1 MLSFSVVKSAGSA
14 GNYYTDKDNYYVLG
28 SMGERWAGQGA
39 EQLGLQGSVDKDV
52 FTRLLEGRLPDGA
65 DLSRMQDGSNKHR
78 PGYDLTFSAPKSVS
92 MMAMLGGDKRLIDAH
107 NQAVDFAVRQV
118 EALASTRVM
127 TDGQSETVLT
137 GNLVMALFNHDTS
150 RDQDPQLHTHVV
162 VANVTQHN
170 GEWKTLSSDKVGK
183 TGFSENVLANRIAF
197 GKIYQ
202 SELRQRVEALGY
214 ETEVVGKHGMWEM
227 PGVPV
232 EAFSSRSQAIRE
244 AVGEDASLKSRD
256 VAALDTRKSKQHV
269 DPEIRMAEWM
279 QTLKETGFDI
289 RAYRDAAD
297 QRAEIRTQAPG
308 PASQDGPD
316 VQQAVTQ
323 AIAGLS
329 ERKVQFTYTDV
340 LARTVGILPPE
351 NGVIERARAGI
362 DEAISREQLIPLDRE
377 KGLFTSGIHVLDEL
391 SVRALSRDIM
401 KQNRVTVH
409 PEKSV
414 PRTAG
419 YSDAVSVLAQDRPS
433 LAIVSGQGGAAG
445 QRERVAELVMMARE
459 QGREVQIIAADRRSQ
474 MNLKQDERL
483 SGELITGRRQLQ
495 EGMVFTPGSTVI
507 VDQGEKLSLKETLTL
522 LDGAA
527 RHNVQ
532 VLITD
537 SGQRTG
543 TGSAL
548 MAMKDAGVNT
558 YRWQGGEQRPATIIS
573 EPDRNVRYDRLAGD
587 FAASVKAGEESVAQ
601 VSGVREQAILT
612 QAIRSELKTQGV
624 LGHPEVTMTA
634 LSPVW
639 LDSRSR
645 YLRDMYR
652 PGMVMEQWNPETRSH
667 DRYVI
672 DRVTAQ
678 SHSLTLRDAQGET
691 QVVRISSLDSSWS
704 LFRPEKMPVADG
716 ERLRVTG
723 KIPGLRVSGGDRL
736 QVASVSE
743 DAMTVVVP
751 GRAEPATLP
760 VADSPFT
767 ALKLE
772 NGWVETPGHSVSD
785 SATVFASVTQMAM
798 DNATLNGLARSG
810 RDVRLYSSLD
820 ETRTAEKLARHP
832 SFTVVSEQI
841 KARAGET
848 SLETAISLQ
857 KTGLHT
863 PAQQA
868 IHLAL
873 PVLESKNLAFSMV
886 DLLTEAKSF
895 AAEGTGFT
903 ELGGEINA
911 QIKRGD
917 LLYVDVAKG
926 YGTGL
931 LVSRASYEAE
941 KSILRHILE
950 GKEAVTPL
958 MERVPGE
965 LMETL
970 TSGQRAATRMI
981 LETSDRFTVV
991 QGYAGVGKTTQ
1002 FRAVMSAVNMLPASE
1017 RPRVVGLGPTHR
1029 AVGEMR
1035 SAGVDAQTLASFLHD
1050 TQLQQRSGE
1059 TPDFSNTLFL
1069 LDESSMVGN
1078 TDMARAYALIAAG
1091 GGRAVASGDT
1101 DQLQAI
1107 APGQPF
1113 RLQQTRSAADVVI
1126 MKEIVRQTPEL
1137 REAVYSL
1144 INRDVERALSGLE
1157 SVKPSQVPRQEGAW
1171 APEHSVTEFSHSQ
1184 EAKLAEAQQKA
1195 MLKGET
1201 FPDVPMTLYEAI
1213 VRDYTGRT
1221 PEAREQTLIVTHLNE
1236 DRRVLNS
1243 MIHDAREKAGELGKE
1258 QVMVPVL
1265 NTANI
1270 RDGELRRL
1278 STWENNPDALALVD
1292 SVYHRIA
1299 GISKD
1304 DGLITLEDAEGN
1316 TRLISPREAVAEGVT
1331 LYTPDKIRV
1340 GTGDRMRFTKSDRE
1354 RGYVANS
1361 VWTVT
1366 AVSGDSVTLSDGQQT
1381 RVIRPGQERAEQ
1393 HIDLAYAITA
1403 HGAQGASETFAI
1415 ALEGTEGNRK
1425 LMAGFES
1432 AYVALSRMKQ
1442 HVQVYTD
1449 NRQGWTDAINNAV
1462 QKGTAHDV
1470 LEPKPDREVMNAQRL
1485 FSTARE
1491 LRDVAAGRAVLRQAG
1506 LAGGDSPARFI
1517 APGRKYPQPYV
1528 ALPAF
1533 DRNGKSA
1540 GIWLNPLTTD
1550 DGNGL
1555 RGFSGEGRVKG
1566 SGDAQFVALQGSRN
1580 GESLLADNMQDG
1592 VRIARDNPDSGVVVR
1607 IAGEGRP
1614 WNPGA
1619 ITGGR
1624 VWGISRITASSRG
1637 PEMANR
1643 SRQRYWHSGRLKR
1656 PSAVKRNAAQMKLSG
1671 KWQRTNL
1678 TCRTA
1683 KQSWL
1688 SGILPDRSVTG
1699 LPYLNGKP
1707 HCRRVCCVNHN
1718 GSGKRSGRLPGKI
1731 CCRSVCSRWSGIWFV
1746 TCRKRKPWAETD
1758 TGRQTLMTTDNTNT
1772 TRNDSL
1778 AARTDTWLQSF
1789 LVWSPGQR
1797 DIIKT
1802 VALVLMVLDHINLIF
1817 QLKQEWMFLA
1827 GRGAFPLFALVWGLN
1842 LSRHAHIR
1850 QPAINRLWGWGIIAQ
1865 FAYYLA
1871 GFPWYEGNILFAFAV
1886 AAQVLT
1892 WCETRSG
1899 WRTAAAILLMALW
1912 GPLSG
1917 TSYGIAGLLM
1927 LAVSYRL
1934 YRAEDRAER
1943 LALLACLLAVIP
1955 ALNLASSDAAA
1966 VAGLVMTVLT
1976 VGLVSCAG
1984 KSLPRFWPGD
1994 FFPVFY
2000 ACHLAV
2006 LGVLA
2011 L

>member
-1 MLSFSVVKSAGSA
+1 MASINTIVKRKQYLWLGIVVVGTASAIGGALYLSDVDMS
-14 GNYYTDKDNYYVLG
+14 GN
-28 SMGERWAGQGA
+28 GETVA
-39 EQLGLQGSVDKDV
+39 EQEPVPDMTGVVDTTFDDKVRQHATTEMQVTAAQMQKQYEEIRRELDVLNKQRGDDQRRIEKLGQDNAALAEQVKALGANPVTATGEPVPQMPASPPGPEGEPQPGNTPVSFPPQGSVAVPPPTAFYPGNGVTPPPQVTYQSVPVPNRIQRKV
-52 FTRLLEGRLPDGA
+52 FTRNEGKQGPSLPYIPSGSFAKAMLIEGA
-65 DLSRMQDGSNKHR
+65 DANASVTGNESTVPMQLRITGLVEMPNSKTYDATGCFVGLEAWGDVSSERAIVRTRNISCLKDGKTIDMPIKGHVSFRGKNGIKGEVVMRNGKILGWAWGAGFVDGIGQGMERASQPAVGLGATAAYGAGDVLKMGIGGGASKAAQTLSDYYIKRAEQYHPVIPIGAGNEVTVVFQDGFQLK
-78 PGYDLTFSAPKSVS
+78 T
-92 MMAMLGGDKRLIDAH
+92 
-107 NQAVDFAVRQV
+107 V
-118 EALASTRVM
+118 E
-127 TDGQSETVLT
+127 E
-137 GNLVMALFNHDTS
+137 MALERTQS
-150 RDQDPQLHTHVV
+150 RAEEDNP
-162 VANVTQHN
+162 
-170 GEWKTLSSDKVGK
+170 ES
-183 TGFSENVLANRIAF
+183 
-197 GKIYQ
+197 
-202 SELRQRVEALGY
+202 
-214 ETEVVGKHGMWEM
+214 
-227 PGVPV
+227 PVPV
-232 EAFSSRSQAIRE
+232 PPS
-244 AVGEDASLKSRD
+244 
-256 VAALDTRKSKQHV
+256 
-269 DPEIRMAEWM
+269 AESH
-279 QTLKETGFDI
+279 LNGFNT
-289 RAYRDAAD
+289 D
-297 QRAEIRTQAPG
+297 Q
-308 PASQDGPD
+308 
-316 VQQAVTQ
+316 
-323 AIAGLS
+323 
-329 ERKVQFTYTDV
+329 
-340 LARTVGILPPE
+340 
-351 NGVIERARAGI
+351 
-362 DEAISREQLIPLDRE
+362 
-377 KGLFTSGIHVLDEL
+377 
-391 SVRALSRDIM
+391 M
-401 KQNRVTVH
+401 
-409 PEKSV
+409 
-414 PRTAG
+414 
-419 YSDAVSVLAQDRPS
+419 
-433 LAIVSGQGGAAG
+433 
-445 QRERVAELVMMARE
+445 
-459 QGREVQIIAADRRSQ
+459 
-474 MNLKQDERL
+474 
-483 SGELITGRRQLQ
+483 
-495 EGMVFTPGSTVI
+495 
-507 VDQGEKLSLKETLTL
+507 
-522 LDGAA
+522 
-527 RHNVQ
+527 
-532 VLITD
+532 
-537 SGQRTG
+537 
-543 TGSAL
+543 
-548 MAMKDAGVNT
+548 
-558 YRWQGGEQRPATIIS
+558 
-573 EPDRNVRYDRLAGD
+573 
-587 FAASVKAGEESVAQ
+587 
-601 VSGVREQAILT
+601 
-612 QAIRSELKTQGV
+612 
-624 LGHPEVTMTA
+624 
-634 LSPVW
+634 
-639 LDSRSR
+639 
-645 YLRDMYR
+645 
-652 PGMVMEQWNPETRSH
+652 
-667 DRYVI
+667 
-672 DRVTAQ
+672 TAQ
-678 SHSLTLRDAQGET
+678 SNSLTLRDAQDET

-751 GRAEPATLP
+751 GRAEPASLP
-760 VADSPFT
+760 VSDSPFM

-785 SATVFASVTQMAM
+785 SAKVFASVTQMAM

-848 SLETAISLQ
+848 LLETAISLQ

-873 PVLESKNLAFSMV
+873 PVVESKNLAFSMV

-895 AAEGTGFT
+895 AAEGTSFT

-965 LMETL
+965 LMEKL

-1002 FRAVMSAVNMLPASE
+1002 FRAVMSAVNMLPESE

-1050 TQLQQRSGE
+1050 TQLLQRSGE
-1059 TPDFSNTLFL
+1059 TPNFSNTLFL

-1195 MLKGET
+1195 MLKGEA
-1201 FPDVPMTLYEAI
+1201 FPDIPMTLYEAI

-1331 LYTPDKIRV
+1331 LYTPDTIRV

-1366 AVSGDSVTLSDGQQT
+1366 AVSGDSVTLSDGQQI

-1470 LEPKPDREVMNAQRL
+1470 LEPKSDREVMNAERL

-1491 LRDVAAGRAVLRQAG
+1491 LRDVVAGRAVLRQAG

-1614 WNPGA
+1614 WNPRT

-1624 VWGISRITASSRG
+1624 VWGDIPDNSVQPGAGNGEPVTAEVLAQRQA
-1637 PEMANR
+1637 EEAIRRETERRADEIVRKMAEN
-1643 SRQRYWHSGRLKR
+1643 K
-1656 PSAVKRNAAQMKLSG
+1656 PD
-1671 KWQRTNL
+1671 
-1678 TCRTA
+1678 
-1683 KQSWL
+1683 
-1688 SGILPDRSVTG
+1688 LPD
-1699 LPYLNGKP
+1699 GKTEQA
-1707 HCRRVCCVNHN
+1707 V
-1718 GSGKRSGRLPGKI
+1718 
-1731 CCRSVCSRWSGIWFV
+1731 
-1746 TCRKRKPWAETD
+1746 
-1758 TGRQTLMTTDNTNT
+1758 
-1772 TRNDSL
+1772 
-1778 AARTDTWLQSF
+1778 
-1789 LVWSPGQR
+1789 R
-1797 DIIKT
+1797 D
-1802 VALVLMVLDHINLIF
+1802 
-1817 QLKQEWMFLA
+1817 
-1827 GRGAFPLFALVWGLN
+1827 
-1842 LSRHAHIR
+1842 
-1850 QPAINRLWGWGIIAQ
+1850 
-1865 FAYYLA
+1865 
-1871 GFPWYEGNILFAFAV
+1871 
-1886 AAQVLT
+1886 
-1892 WCETRSG
+1892 
-1899 WRTAAAILLMALW
+1899 
-1912 GPLSG
+1912 
-1917 TSYGIAGLLM
+1917 IAGLERDRSAISEREAALPESV
-1927 LAVSYRL
+1927 LREPQRVREAVREVARENL
-1934 YRAEDRAER
+1934 LQER
-1943 LALLACLLAVIP
+1943 LQQMERDMVRDLQKEKTL
-1955 ALNLASSDAAA
+1955 
-1966 VAGLVMTVLT
+1966 G
-1976 VGLVSCAG
+1976 
-1984 KSLPRFWPGD
+1984 GD
-1994 FFPVFY
+1994 
-2000 ACHLAV
+2000 
-2006 LGVLA
+2006 
-2011 L
+2011 

>member
-1 MLSFSVVKSAGSA
+1 MMSIAQVRSAGSA
-14 GNYYTDKDNYYVLG
+14 AGYYSDRDNYYVLG
-28 SMGERWAGQGA
+28 SMEERWAGKGA
-39 EQLGLQGSVDKDV
+39 EQLGLQGAVDKDV
-52 FTRLLEGRLPDGA
+52 FTRVLEGRLPDGA
-65 DLSRMQDGSNKHR
+65 DLSRQQDGSNKHR

-92 MMAMLGGDKRLIDAH
+92 LMAMLAGDKRLTEAH
-107 NQAVDFAVRQV
+107 NQAVDIAVRQV

-150 RDQDPQLHTHVV
+150 RDQEPQLHTHAV
-162 VANVTQHN
+162 VANVTQHD

-183 TGFSENVLANRIAF
+183 TGFIENVYANQIAF
-197 GKIYQ
+197 GKIYRAVLK
-202 SELRQRVEALGY
+202 EKVEALGY

-269 DPEIRMAEWM
+269 DPEVKMAEWM
-279 QTLKETGFDI
+279 QTLKDTGFDI
-289 RAYRDAAD
+289 SAYREAAD
-297 QRAEIRTQAPG
+297 RRAEIQAAQPV
-308 PASQDGPD
+308 PSQEQPD
-316 VQQAVTQ
+316 IQQAVTQ

-329 ERKVQFTYTDV
+329 DRKVQFTYTDV
-340 LARTVGILPPE
+340 LARTVGMLPPE
-351 NGVIERARAGI
+351 AGVIEKARAGI

-391 SVRALSRDIM
+391 SVRALSSDIM

-414 PRTAG
+414 PRTG
-419 YSDAVSVLAQDRPS
+419 SYSDAVSVLAQDRPS
-433 LAIVSGQGGAAG
+433 LAIISGQGGAAG
-445 QRERVAELVMMARE
+445 QRERVAELTMMARE

-474 MNLKQDERL
+474 TNLKQDERL

-495 EGMVFTPGSTVI
+495 EGMSFSPGSTVI

-548 MAMKDAGVNT
+548 MAMKEAGVNS
-558 YRWQGGEQRPATIIS
+558 YRWQGGQQTPATVIS
-573 EPDRNVRYDRLAGD
+573 EPDRNVRYARLAGD
-587 FAASVKAGEESVAQ
+587 FVTAVKAGEESVAQ
-601 VSGVREQAILT
+601 VSGVREQAIL
-612 QAIRSELKTQGV
+612 AGMIRSELKTQGI
-624 LGHPEVTMTA
+624 LGQQDTMMTA

-639 LDSRSR
+639 LDSRNR

-652 PGMVMEQWNPETRSH
+652 EGMVMEQWNPEKRSH

-678 SHSLTLRDAQGET
+678 SHSLTLRDAQGGT
-691 QVVRISSLDSSWS
+691 QMVRISALDSSWS

-716 ERLRVTG
+716 ERLMVTG

-736 QVASVSE
+736 QVSAVN
-743 DAMTVVVP
+743 DDMMTVIVP
-751 GRAEPATLP
+751 GRAEPASLP
-760 VADSPFT
+760 VGDSPFT

-785 SATVFASVTQMAM
+785 SAKVFASVTQMAM

-820 ETRTAEKLARHP
+820 ETRTAEKLSRHP

-841 KARAGET
+841 KARAGEA
-848 SLETAISLQ
+848 SLETAISRQ
-857 KTGLHT
+857 KAGLHT

-873 PVLESKNLAFSMV
+873 PVVESKNLAFSQV

-895 AAEGTGFT
+895 AAEGTGFAD
-903 ELGGEINA
+903 LGREIDA

-926 YGTGL
+926 YGTDL
-931 LVSRASYEAE
+931 LISRASYDAE
-941 KSILRHILE
+941 KSILHHILE

-981 LETSDRFTVV
+981 LETKDRFTVV

-1002 FRAVMSAVNMLPASE
+1002 FRAVMSAVNLLPESE

-1035 SAGVDAQTLASFLHD
+1035 SAGVEAQTLASFLHD

-1113 RLQQTRSAADVVI
+1113 RLQQTRSAADVAI

-1137 REAVYSL
+1137 RDAVYSL
-1144 INRDVERALSGLE
+1144 INRDVNKALSGLE
-1157 SVKPSQVPRQEGAW
+1157 NVKPVQVPRLKGAW
-1171 APEHSVTEFSHSQ
+1171 APENSVTEFSRLQERELAKAAQ
-1184 EAKLAEAQQKA
+1184 EAEKMGEA
-1195 MLKGET
+1195 
-1201 FPDVPMTLYEAI
+1201 FPDVPVTLYEAI

-1221 PEAREQTLIVTHLNE
+1221 PDAREQTLIVTHLNA

-1243 MIHDAREKAGELGKE
+1243 MIHDVREKAGELGE
-1258 QVMVPVL
+1258 QQADIPVL
-1265 NTANI
+1265 TTANI

-1278 STWENNPDALALVD
+1278 STWEAHPGALALVD
-1292 SVYHRIA
+1292 NVYHRIA
-1299 GISKD
+1299 GISKE
-1304 DGLITLEDAEGN
+1304 DGLITLQDADGN
-1316 TRLISPREAVAEGVT
+1316 TRLISSREAAAEGVT
-1331 LYTPDKIRV
+1331 LYNPETIRV
-1340 GTGDRMRFTKSDRE
+1340 GAGDRMRFTKSDRE

-1366 AVSGDSVTLSDGQQT
+1366 AVSGDSVTLSDGKQT
-1381 RVIRPGQERAEQ
+1381 RVVRPGQDRAEQ

-1415 ALEGTEGNRK
+1415 ALEGTEGGRK
-1425 LMAGFES
+1425 QMAGFES

-1449 NRQGWTDAINNAV
+1449 DRQGWVKAINSAE

-1470 LEPKPDREVMNAQRL
+1470 LEPKSEREMMNAERL

-1491 LRDVAAGRAVLRQAG
+1491 LRDVAAGRAVLRNAG
-1506 LAGGDSPARFI
+1506 LAQGDSRARFI

-1550 DGNGL
+1550 DGAGL
-1555 RGFSGEGRVKG
+1555 RGFTGEGRVKG
-1566 SGDAQFVALQGSRN
+1566 SEEAQFVALQGSRN
-1580 GESLLADNMQDG
+1580 GESLLADSMQDG

-1607 IAGEGRP
+1607 IAGDGRP

-1624 VWGISRITASSRG
+1624 VWGDIPDSSVQPGAGNGEPVTAEILAQRQA
-1637 PEMANR
+1637 EEAVRRETEQRAAEIVRKMAED
-1643 SRQRYWHSGRLKR
+1643 K
-1656 PSAVKRNAAQMKLSG
+1656 
-1671 KWQRTNL
+1671 
-1678 TCRTA
+1678 
-1683 KQSWL
+1683 
-1688 SGILPDRSVTG
+1688 PD
-1699 LPYLNGKP
+1699 
-1707 HCRRVCCVNHN
+1707 
-1718 GSGKRSGRLPGKI
+1718 LPGEK
-1731 CCRSVCSRWSGIWFV
+1731 
-1746 TCRKRKPWAETD
+1746 TA
-1758 TGRQTLMTTDNTNT
+1758 QTV
-1772 TRNDSL
+1772 R
-1778 AARTDTWLQSF
+1778 
-1789 LVWSPGQR
+1789 
-1797 DIIKT
+1797 
-1802 VALVLMVLDHINLIF
+1802 
-1817 QLKQEWMFLA
+1817 E
-1827 GRGAFPLFALVWGLN
+1827 
-1842 LSRHAHIR
+1842 
-1850 QPAINRLWGWGIIAQ
+1850 
-1865 FAYYLA
+1865 
-1871 GFPWYEGNILFAFAV
+1871 
-1886 AAQVLT
+1886 
-1892 WCETRSG
+1892 
-1899 WRTAAAILLMALW
+1899 
-1912 GPLSG
+1912 
-1917 TSYGIAGLLM
+1917 IAGQEQDRTLLPEREAP
-1927 LAVSYRL
+1927 LPESVLREPVRERETIREVARENRVR
-1934 YRAEDRAER
+1934 ER
-1943 LALLACLLAVIP
+1943 LQQMEQEMVRDLQKER
-1955 ALNLASSDAAA
+1955 
-1966 VAGLVMTVLT
+1966 T
-1976 VGLVSCAG
+1976 
-1984 KSLPRFWPGD
+1984 PGGD
-1994 FFPVFY
+1994 
-2000 ACHLAV
+2000 
-2006 LGVLA
+2006 
-2011 L
+2011 

>member
-232 EAFSSRSQAIRE
+232 EAFSGRSQAIRE

-269 DPEIRMAEWM
+269 DPEVRMAEWM

-483 SGELITGRRQLQ
+483 SGELITGRRQLL
-495 EGMVFTPGSTVI
+495 EGMAFPPGSTVI

-573 EPDRNVRYDRLAGD
+573 EPDRNVRYARLAGD

-612 QAIRSELKTQGV
+612 EAIRSELKTQGV

-820 ETRTAEKLARHP
+820 EPRTAEKLARHP
-832 SFTVVSEQI
+832 SFTVVSDQI

-848 SLETAISLQ
+848 LLETAISLQ
-857 KTGLHT
+857 KAGLHT

-1195 MLKGET
+1195 MLKGEA
-1201 FPDVPMTLYEAI
+1201 FPDIPMTLYEAI

-1331 LYTPDKIRV
+1331 LY
-1340 GTGDRMRFTKSDRE
+1340 
-1354 RGYVANS
+1354 
-1361 VWTVT
+1361 
-1366 AVSGDSVTLSDGQQT
+1366 
-1381 RVIRPGQERAEQ
+1381 
-1393 HIDLAYAITA
+1393 
-1403 HGAQGASETFAI
+1403 
-1415 ALEGTEGNRK
+1415 
-1425 LMAGFES
+1425 
-1432 AYVALSRMKQ
+1432 
-1442 HVQVYTD
+1442 
-1449 NRQGWTDAINNAV
+1449 
-1462 QKGTAHDV
+1462 
-1470 LEPKPDREVMNAQRL
+1470 
-1485 FSTARE
+1485 
-1491 LRDVAAGRAVLRQAG
+1491 
-1506 LAGGDSPARFI
+1506 
-1517 APGRKYPQPYV
+1517 
-1528 ALPAF
+1528 
-1533 DRNGKSA
+1533 
-1540 GIWLNPLTTD
+1540 
-1550 DGNGL
+1550 
-1555 RGFSGEGRVKG
+1555 
-1566 SGDAQFVALQGSRN
+1566 
-1580 GESLLADNMQDG
+1580 
-1592 VRIARDNPDSGVVVR
+1592 
-1607 IAGEGRP
+1607 
-1614 WNPGA
+1614 
-1619 ITGGR
+1619 
-1624 VWGISRITASSRG
+1624 
-1637 PEMANR
+1637 
-1643 SRQRYWHSGRLKR
+1643 
-1656 PSAVKRNAAQMKLSG
+1656 KRNVAQMKLSV

-1688 SGILPDRSVTG
+1688 SGILPGRNVTG
-1699 LPYLNGKP
+1699 LPVLNGKP

-1718 GSGKRSGRLPGKI
+1718 GNGKRSGRLPGKI

-1927 LAVSYRL
+1927 LAVSHRL

-1943 LALLACLLAVIP
+1943 LALVACLLAVIP
-1955 ALNLASSDAAA
+1955 ALNLATSDAAA

>member
-1 MLSFSVVKSAGSA
+1 MMSIAQVRSAGSA

-28 SMGERWAGQGA
+28 SMGERWAGRGA

-52 FTRLLEGRLPDGA
+52 FTRLLEGKLPDGA

-92 MMAMLGGDKRLIDAH
+92 VMAMLGGDKRLIDAH

-150 RDQDPQLHTHVV
+150 RDQEPQLHTHAV

-183 TGFSENVLANRIAF
+183 TGFIENVYANQIAF
-197 GKIYQ
+197 GRLYREKLKEQ
-202 SELRQRVEALGY
+202 VEALGY

-232 EAFSSRSQAIRE
+232 EAFSGRSQAIRE

-269 DPEIRMAEWM
+269 DPEVRMAEWM

-297 QRAEIRTQAPG
+297 QRAETRTQTPG

-495 EGMVFTPGSTVI
+495 EGMAFTPGNTVI

-573 EPDRNVRYDRLAGD
+573 EPDRNVRYARLAGD

-624 LGHPEVTMTA
+624 LGRPEVTMTA

-678 SHSLTLRDAQGET
+678 SNSLTLRDAQGET

-751 GRAEPATLP
+751 GRAEPASLP
-760 VADSPFT
+760 VSDSPFM

-785 SATVFASVTQMAM
+785 SAKVFASVTQMAM
-798 DNATLNGLARSG
+798 DNATLNGLARS
-810 RDVRLYSSLD
+810 
-820 ETRTAEKLARHP
+820 
-832 SFTVVSEQI
+832 
-841 KARAGET
+841 
-848 SLETAISLQ
+848 
-857 KTGLHT
+857 
-863 PAQQA
+863 
-868 IHLAL
+868 
-873 PVLESKNLAFSMV
+873 
-886 DLLTEAKSF
+886 
-895 AAEGTGFT
+895 
-903 ELGGEINA
+903 
-911 QIKRGD
+911 
-917 LLYVDVAKG
+917 
-926 YGTGL
+926 
-931 LVSRASYEAE
+931 
-941 KSILRHILE
+941 
-950 GKEAVTPL
+950 
-958 MERVPGE
+958 
-965 LMETL
+965 
-970 TSGQRAATRMI
+970 
-981 LETSDRFTVV
+981 
-991 QGYAGVGKTTQ
+991 
-1002 FRAVMSAVNMLPASE
+1002 
-1017 RPRVVGLGPTHR
+1017 
-1029 AVGEMR
+1029 
-1035 SAGVDAQTLASFLHD
+1035 
-1050 TQLQQRSGE
+1050 
-1059 TPDFSNTLFL
+1059 
-1069 LDESSMVGN
+1069 
-1078 TDMARAYALIAAG
+1078 
-1091 GGRAVASGDT
+1091 GRAVASGDT

-1113 RLQQTRSAADVVI
+1113 RLQQTRSAADVAI

-1171 APEHSVTEFSHSQ
+1171 VPEHSVTEFSHSQ
-1184 EAKLAEAQQKA
+1184 EAKLAEAQQKE
-1195 MLKGET
+1195 MLKGEA
-1201 FPDVPMTLYEAI
+1201 FPDIPMTLYEAI

-1278 STWENNPDALALVD
+1278 STWETHRDALALVD
-1292 SVYHRIA
+1292 NVYHRIA

-1304 DGLITLEDAEGN
+1304 DGLITLQDAEGN

-1331 LYTPDKIRV
+1331 LYTPDTIRV

-1425 LMAGFES
+1425 QMAGFES

-1470 LEPKPDREVMNAQRL
+1470 LEPKSDREVMNAERL

-1491 LRDVAAGRAVLRQAG
+1491 LRDVVAGRAVLRQAG

-1614 WNPGA
+1614 WNPRT

-1624 VWGISRITASSRG
+1624 VWGDIPDNSVQPGAGNGEPVTAEVLAQRQA
-1637 PEMANR
+1637 EEAIRRETERRADEIVRKMAEN
-1643 SRQRYWHSGRLKR
+1643 K
-1656 PSAVKRNAAQMKLSG
+1656 PD
-1671 KWQRTNL
+1671 
-1678 TCRTA
+1678 
-1683 KQSWL
+1683 
-1688 SGILPDRSVTG
+1688 LPD
-1699 LPYLNGKP
+1699 GKTEQA
-1707 HCRRVCCVNHN
+1707 V
-1718 GSGKRSGRLPGKI
+1718 
-1731 CCRSVCSRWSGIWFV
+1731 
-1746 TCRKRKPWAETD
+1746 
-1758 TGRQTLMTTDNTNT
+1758 
-1772 TRNDSL
+1772 
-1778 AARTDTWLQSF
+1778 
-1789 LVWSPGQR
+1789 R
-1797 DIIKT
+1797 D
-1802 VALVLMVLDHINLIF
+1802 
-1817 QLKQEWMFLA
+1817 
-1827 GRGAFPLFALVWGLN
+1827 
-1842 LSRHAHIR
+1842 
-1850 QPAINRLWGWGIIAQ
+1850 
-1865 FAYYLA
+1865 
-1871 GFPWYEGNILFAFAV
+1871 
-1886 AAQVLT
+1886 
-1892 WCETRSG
+1892 
-1899 WRTAAAILLMALW
+1899 
-1912 GPLSG
+1912 
-1917 TSYGIAGLLM
+1917 IAGLERDRSAISEREAALPESV
-1927 LAVSYRL
+1927 LREPQRVREAVREVARENL
-1934 YRAEDRAER
+1934 LQER
-1943 LALLACLLAVIP
+1943 LQQMERDMVRDLQKEKTL
-1955 ALNLASSDAAA
+1955 
-1966 VAGLVMTVLT
+1966 G
-1976 VGLVSCAG
+1976 
-1984 KSLPRFWPGD
+1984 GD
-1994 FFPVFY
+1994 
-2000 ACHLAV
+2000 
-2006 LGVLA
+2006 
-2011 L
+2011 

>member
-1 MLSFSVVKSAGSA
+1 MMSIAQVRSAGSA

-28 SMGERWAGQGA
+28 SMGERWAGRGA

-65 DLSRMQDGSNKHR
+65 DLSRMQDGSNRHR

-150 RDQDPQLHTHVV
+150 RDQEPQLHTHAV

-183 TGFSENVLANRIAF
+183 TGFIENVYANQIAF
-197 GKIYQ
+197 GRLYREKLKEQ
-202 SELRQRVEALGY
+202 VEALGY

-232 EAFSSRSQAIRE
+232 EAFSGRSQTIRE

-269 DPEIRMAEWM
+269 DPEIKMVEWM

-297 QRAEIRTQAPG
+297 QRADLRTLTPG

-474 MNLKQDERL
+474 MNMKQDERL
-483 SGELITGRRQLQ
+483 SGELITGRRQLL
-495 EGMVFTPGSTVI
+495 EGMTFTPGSTVI

-532 VLITD
+532 VLIID

-573 EPDRNVRYDRLAGD
+573 EPDRNVRYARLAGD
-587 FAASVKAGEESVAQ
+587 FAVSVKAGEESVAQ
-601 VSGVREQAILT
+601 VSGVREQAMLT
-612 QAIRSELKTQGV
+612 QTIRSELKTQGV

-736 QVASVSE
+736 QVSSVSE

-760 VADSPFT
+760 VSDSPFT

-841 KARAGET
+841 KTRAGET
-848 SLETAISLQ
+848 SLETAISHQ
-857 KTGLHT
+857 KSALHT

-873 PVLESKNLAFSMV
+873 PVVESKKLAFSMV

-950 GKEAVTPL
+950 GKEAVMPL

-965 LMETL
+965 LMEKL

-1002 FRAVMSAVNMLPASE
+1002 FRAVMSAVNMLPESE

-1059 TPDFSNTLFL
+1059 TP
-1069 LDESSMVGN
+1069 
-1078 TDMARAYALIAAG
+1078 
-1091 GGRAVASGDT
+1091 
-1101 DQLQAI
+1101 
-1107 APGQPF
+1107 
-1113 RLQQTRSAADVVI
+1113 
-1126 MKEIVRQTPEL
+1126 
-1137 REAVYSL
+1137 
-1144 INRDVERALSGLE
+1144 
-1157 SVKPSQVPRQEGAW
+1157 
-1171 APEHSVTEFSHSQ
+1171 
-1184 EAKLAEAQQKA
+1184 
-1195 MLKGET
+1195 
-1201 FPDVPMTLYEAI
+1201 
-1213 VRDYTGRT
+1213 
-1221 PEAREQTLIVTHLNE
+1221 
-1236 DRRVLNS
+1236 
-1243 MIHDAREKAGELGKE
+1243 ELGKE

-1278 STWENNPDALALVD
+1278 STWETHRDALVLVD
-1292 SVYHRIA
+1292 NVYHRIA

-1304 DGLITLEDAEGN
+1304 DGLITLQDAEGN

-1331 LYTPDKIRV
+1331 LYTPDTIRV

-1381 RVIRPGQERAEQ
+1381 REIRPGQEQAEQ

-1470 LEPKPDREVMNAQRL
+1470 FEPKPDREVMNAERL

-1624 VWGISRITASSRG
+1624 VWG
-1637 PEMANR
+1637 
-1643 SRQRYWHSGRLKR
+1643 Y
-1656 PSAVKRNAAQMKLSG
+1656 
-1671 KWQRTNL
+1671 
-1678 TCRTA
+1678 
-1683 KQSWL
+1683 
-1688 SGILPDRSVTG
+1688 
-1699 LPYLNGKP
+1699 
-1707 HCRRVCCVNHN
+1707 
-1718 GSGKRSGRLPGKI
+1718 
-1731 CCRSVCSRWSGIWFV
+1731 
-1746 TCRKRKPWAETD
+1746 
-1758 TGRQTLMTTDNTNT
+1758 
-1772 TRNDSL
+1772 
-1778 AARTDTWLQSF
+1778 
-1789 LVWSPGQR
+1789 PGQQCPAGSR
-1797 DIIKT
+1797 KWRT
-1802 VALVLMVLDHINLIF
+1802 GH
-1817 QLKQEWMFLA
+1817 
-1827 GRGAFPLFALVWGLN
+1827 GRGAG
-1842 LSRHAHIR
+1842 
-1850 QPAINRLWGWGIIAQ
+1850 
-1865 FAYYLA
+1865 
-1871 GFPWYEGNILFAFAV
+1871 
-1886 AAQVLT
+1886 
-1892 WCETRSG
+1892 
-1899 WRTAAAILLMALW
+1899 TAA
-1912 GPLSG
+1912 G
-1917 TSYGIAGLLM
+1917 
-1927 LAVSYRL
+1927 
-1934 YRAEDRAER
+1934 
-1943 LALLACLLAVIP
+1943 
-1955 ALNLASSDAAA
+1955 
-1966 VAGLVMTVLT
+1966 
-1976 VGLVSCAG
+1976 
-1984 KSLPRFWPGD
+1984 
-1994 FFPVFY
+1994 
-2000 ACHLAV
+2000 
-2006 LGVLA
+2006 
-2011 L
+2011 

>member
-1 MLSFSVVKSAGSA
+1 MMSIAQVRSAGSA

-28 SMGERWAGQGA
+28 SMGERWAGKGA

-150 RDQDPQLHTHVV
+150 RDQEPQLHTHAV

-183 TGFSENVLANRIAF
+183 TGFIENVYANQIAF
-197 GKIYQ
+197 GRLYREKLKEQ
-202 SELRQRVEALGY
+202 VEALGY

-232 EAFSSRSQAIRE
+232 EAFSGRSQAIRE

-297 QRAEIRTQAPG
+297 QRTEIRTQAPG

-483 SGELITGRRQLQ
+483 SGELITGRRQLL
-495 EGMVFTPGSTVI
+495 EGMAFTPGSTVI

-573 EPDRNVRYDRLAGD
+573 EPDRNVRYARLAGD

-601 VSGVREQAILT
+601 VSGVR
-612 QAIRSELKTQGV
+612 
-624 LGHPEVTMTA
+624 
-634 LSPVW
+634 
-639 LDSRSR
+639 
-645 YLRDMYR
+645 
-652 PGMVMEQWNPETRSH
+652 
-667 DRYVI
+667 
-672 DRVTAQ
+672 
-678 SHSLTLRDAQGET
+678 
-691 QVVRISSLDSSWS
+691 
-704 LFRPEKMPVADG
+704 
-716 ERLRVTG
+716 
-723 KIPGLRVSGGDRL
+723 
-736 QVASVSE
+736 
-743 DAMTVVVP
+743 
-751 GRAEPATLP
+751 
-760 VADSPFT
+760 
-767 ALKLE
+767 
-772 NGWVETPGHSVSD
+772 
-785 SATVFASVTQMAM
+785 
-798 DNATLNGLARSG
+798 
-810 RDVRLYSSLD
+810 
-820 ETRTAEKLARHP
+820 
-832 SFTVVSEQI
+832 
-841 KARAGET
+841 
-848 SLETAISLQ
+848 
-857 KTGLHT
+857 
-863 PAQQA
+863 
-868 IHLAL
+868 
-873 PVLESKNLAFSMV
+873 
-886 DLLTEAKSF
+886 
-895 AAEGTGFT
+895 
-903 ELGGEINA
+903 
-911 QIKRGD
+911 
-917 LLYVDVAKG
+917 
-926 YGTGL
+926 
-931 LVSRASYEAE
+931 
-941 KSILRHILE
+941 
-950 GKEAVTPL
+950 
-958 MERVPGE
+958 
-965 LMETL
+965 
-970 TSGQRAATRMI
+970 
-981 LETSDRFTVV
+981 
-991 QGYAGVGKTTQ
+991 
-1002 FRAVMSAVNMLPASE
+1002 
-1017 RPRVVGLGPTHR
+1017 
-1029 AVGEMR
+1029 
-1035 SAGVDAQTLASFLHD
+1035 
-1050 TQLQQRSGE
+1050 
-1059 TPDFSNTLFL
+1059 
-1069 LDESSMVGN
+1069 
-1078 TDMARAYALIAAG
+1078 
-1091 GGRAVASGDT
+1091 
-1101 DQLQAI
+1101 
-1107 APGQPF
+1107 
-1113 RLQQTRSAADVVI
+1113 
-1126 MKEIVRQTPEL
+1126 
-1137 REAVYSL
+1137 
-1144 INRDVERALSGLE
+1144 
-1157 SVKPSQVPRQEGAW
+1157 
-1171 APEHSVTEFSHSQ
+1171 
-1184 EAKLAEAQQKA
+1184 
-1195 MLKGET
+1195 
-1201 FPDVPMTLYEAI
+1201 
-1213 VRDYTGRT
+1213 
-1221 PEAREQTLIVTHLNE
+1221 
-1236 DRRVLNS
+1236 
-1243 MIHDAREKAGELGKE
+1243 ELGKE

-1278 STWENNPDALALVD
+1278 STWEKNPDALALVD
-1292 SVYHRIA
+1292 NVYHRIA

-1304 DGLITLEDAEGN
+1304 DGLITLQDAEGN

-1624 VWGISRITASSRG
+1624 VWGDIPDNSVQPGAGNGEPVTAEVLAQRQA
-1637 PEMANR
+1637 EEAIRRETERRADEIVRKMAEN
-1643 SRQRYWHSGRLKR
+1643 K
-1656 PSAVKRNAAQMKLSG
+1656 PD
-1671 KWQRTNL
+1671 
-1678 TCRTA
+1678 
-1683 KQSWL
+1683 
-1688 SGILPDRSVTG
+1688 LPD
-1699 LPYLNGKP
+1699 GK
-1707 HCRRVCCVNHN
+1707 
-1718 GSGKRSGRLPGKI
+1718 
-1731 CCRSVCSRWSGIWFV
+1731 
-1746 TCRKRKPWAETD
+1746 TE
-1758 TGRQTLMTTDNTNT
+1758 
-1772 TRNDSL
+1772 L
-1778 AARTDTWLQSF
+1778 A
-1789 LVWSPGQR
+1789 VR
-1797 DIIKT
+1797 DIAGQERDRSAISERET
-1802 VALVLMVLDHINLIF
+1802 ALPESVLRESQREREAVREVARENLL
-1817 QLKQEWMFLA
+1817 Q
-1827 GRGAFPLFALVWGLN
+1827 
-1842 LSRHAHIR
+1842 
-1850 QPAINRLWGWGIIAQ
+1850 
-1865 FAYYLA
+1865 
-1871 GFPWYEGNILFAFAV
+1871 
-1886 AAQVLT
+1886 
-1892 WCETRSG
+1892 
-1899 WRTAAAILLMALW
+1899 
-1912 GPLSG
+1912 
-1917 TSYGIAGLLM
+1917 
-1927 LAVSYRL
+1927 
-1934 YRAEDRAER
+1934 ER
-1943 LALLACLLAVIP
+1943 LQQMERDMVRDLQKEKTL
-1955 ALNLASSDAAA
+1955 
-1966 VAGLVMTVLT
+1966 G
-1976 VGLVSCAG
+1976 
-1984 KSLPRFWPGD
+1984 GD
-1994 FFPVFY
+1994 
-2000 ACHLAV
+2000 
-2006 LGVLA
+2006 
-2011 L
+2011 

>member
-1 MLSFSVVKSAGSA
+1 
-14 GNYYTDKDNYYVLG
+14 
-28 SMGERWAGQGA
+28 
-39 EQLGLQGSVDKDV
+39 
-52 FTRLLEGRLPDGA
+52 
-65 DLSRMQDGSNKHR
+65 MQDGSNKHR

-232 EAFSSRSQAIRE
+232 EAFSGRSQAIRE

-269 DPEIRMAEWM
+269 DPEVRMAEWM

-483 SGELITGRRQLQ
+483 SGELITGRRQLL
-495 EGMVFTPGSTVI
+495 EGMAFPPGSTVI

-573 EPDRNVRYDRLAGD
+573 EPDRNVRYARLAGD

-612 QAIRSELKTQGV
+612 EAIRSELKTQGV

-820 ETRTAEKLARHP
+820 EPRTAEKLAR
-832 SFTVVSEQI
+832 
-841 KARAGET
+841 
-848 SLETAISLQ
+848 
-857 KTGLHT
+857 
-863 PAQQA
+863 
-868 IHLAL
+868 
-873 PVLESKNLAFSMV
+873 
-886 DLLTEAKSF
+886 
-895 AAEGTGFT
+895 
-903 ELGGEINA
+903 
-911 QIKRGD
+911 
-917 LLYVDVAKG
+917 
-926 YGTGL
+926 
-931 LVSRASYEAE
+931 
-941 KSILRHILE
+941 
-950 GKEAVTPL
+950 
-958 MERVPGE
+958 
-965 LMETL
+965 
-970 TSGQRAATRMI
+970 
-981 LETSDRFTVV
+981 
-991 QGYAGVGKTTQ
+991 
-1002 FRAVMSAVNMLPASE
+1002 
-1017 RPRVVGLGPTHR
+1017 
-1029 AVGEMR
+1029 
-1035 SAGVDAQTLASFLHD
+1035 
-1050 TQLQQRSGE
+1050 QRSGE

-1195 MLKGET
+1195 MLKGEA
-1201 FPDVPMTLYEAI
+1201 FPDIPMTLYEAI

-1304 DGLITLEDAEGN
+1304 DGLISEPAH
-1316 TRLISPREAVAEGVT
+1316 
-1331 LYTPDKIRV
+1331 
-1340 GTGDRMRFTKSDRE
+1340 TG
-1354 RGYVANS
+1354 
-1361 VWTVT
+1361 
-1366 AVSGDSVTLSDGQQT
+1366 
-1381 RVIRPGQERAEQ
+1381 
-1393 HIDLAYAITA
+1393 
-1403 HGAQGASETFAI
+1403 
-1415 ALEGTEGNRK
+1415 
-1425 LMAGFES
+1425 
-1432 AYVALSRMKQ
+1432 
-1442 HVQVYTD
+1442 
-1449 NRQGWTDAINNAV
+1449 
-1462 QKGTAHDV
+1462 
-1470 LEPKPDREVMNAQRL
+1470 
-1485 FSTARE
+1485 
-1491 LRDVAAGRAVLRQAG
+1491 
-1506 LAGGDSPARFI
+1506 
-1517 APGRKYPQPYV
+1517 
-1528 ALPAF
+1528 
-1533 DRNGKSA
+1533 
-1540 GIWLNPLTTD
+1540 
-1550 DGNGL
+1550 
-1555 RGFSGEGRVKG
+1555 
-1566 SGDAQFVALQGSRN
+1566 
-1580 GESLLADNMQDG
+1580 
-1592 VRIARDNPDSGVVVR
+1592 
-1607 IAGEGRP
+1607 
-1614 WNPGA
+1614 
-1619 ITGGR
+1619 
-1624 VWGISRITASSRG
+1624 
-1637 PEMANR
+1637 
-1643 SRQRYWHSGRLKR
+1643 
-1656 PSAVKRNAAQMKLSG
+1656 
-1671 KWQRTNL
+1671 
-1678 TCRTA
+1678 
-1683 KQSWL
+1683 
-1688 SGILPDRSVTG
+1688 
-1699 LPYLNGKP
+1699 
-1707 HCRRVCCVNHN
+1707 
-1718 GSGKRSGRLPGKI
+1718 
-1731 CCRSVCSRWSGIWFV
+1731 
-1746 TCRKRKPWAETD
+1746 
-1758 TGRQTLMTTDNTNT
+1758 
-1772 TRNDSL
+1772 
-1778 AARTDTWLQSF
+1778 
-1789 LVWSPGQR
+1789 
-1797 DIIKT
+1797 
-1802 VALVLMVLDHINLIF
+1802 
-1817 QLKQEWMFLA
+1817 
-1827 GRGAFPLFALVWGLN
+1827 
-1842 LSRHAHIR
+1842 
-1850 QPAINRLWGWGIIAQ
+1850 
-1865 FAYYLA
+1865 
-1871 GFPWYEGNILFAFAV
+1871 
-1886 AAQVLT
+1886 
-1892 WCETRSG
+1892 
-1899 WRTAAAILLMALW
+1899 
-1912 GPLSG
+1912 
-1917 TSYGIAGLLM
+1917 
-1927 LAVSYRL
+1927 
-1934 YRAEDRAER
+1934 
-1943 LALLACLLAVIP
+1943 
-1955 ALNLASSDAAA
+1955 
-1966 VAGLVMTVLT
+1966 
-1976 VGLVSCAG
+1976 
-1984 KSLPRFWPGD
+1984 
-1994 FFPVFY
+1994 
-2000 ACHLAV
+2000 
-2006 LGVLA
+2006 
-2011 L
+2011 

>member
-1 MLSFSVVKSAGSA
+1 MTFNAKDMTQGGQIASMRIRMFSQIANIMLYCLFIFFWILVGLVLWVKISWQTFVNGCIYWWCTTLEGMRDLIKSQPVYEIQYYGKTFRMNAAQVLHDKYMIWCGEQLWSAFVLATVVALVICLITFFVVSWILGRQGKQQSENEVTGGRQLTDNPKDVARMLKKDGKDSDIRIGDLPIIRDSEIQNFCLHGTVGAGKSEVIRRLANYARQRGDMVVIYDRSGEFVKSYYDPSIDKILNPLDARCAAWDLWKECLTQPDFDNTANTLIPMGTKEDPFWQGSGRTIFA
-14 GNYYTDKDNYYVLG
+14 EAAYLMRNDPNRSYSKLVDTLLSIKIEKLRTFLRNSPAANLVEEKIEKTAISIRAVLTNYVKAIRY
-28 SMGERWAGQGA
+28 
-39 EQLGLQGSVDKDV
+39 LQGI
-52 FTRLLEGRLPDGA
+52 E
-65 DLSRMQDGSNKHR
+65 
-78 PGYDLTFSAPKSVS
+78 
-92 MMAMLGGDKRLIDAH
+92 
-107 NQAVDFAVRQV
+107 
-118 EALASTRVM
+118 
-127 TDGQSETVLT
+127 
-137 GNLVMALFNHDTS
+137 
-150 RDQDPQLHTHVV
+150 
-162 VANVTQHN
+162 HN
-170 GEWKTLSSDKVGK
+170 GESFTIRDWMRGVREDQKNGWLFISSNADTHASLKPVISMWLSIAIRGLLAM
-183 TGFSENVLANRIAF
+183 GENRNRRVWF
-197 GKIYQ
+197 FCD
-202 SELRQRVEALGY
+202 EL
-214 ETEVVGKHGMWEM
+214 
-227 PGVPV
+227 PV
-232 EAFSSRSQAIRE
+232 EAFSGRSQTIRE

-269 DPEIRMAEWM
+269 DPEVRMAEWM

-297 QRAEIRTQAPG
+297 QRAETRTQAPG
-308 PASQDGPD
+308 AVSQEGPD

-419 YSDAVSVLAQDRPS
+419 YSDAVSVLAQDHPS

-445 QRERVAELVMMARE
+445 QRERVAELAMMARE

-483 SGELITGRRQLQ
+483 SGELITGRRQLL

-573 EPDRNVRYDRLAGD
+573 EPDRNVRYARLAGD

-652 PGMVMEQWNPETRSH
+652 PGMVMEQWNPETHSH

-704 LFRPEKMPVADG
+704 LFRPEKIPVADG

-751 GRAEPATLP
+751 GRAEPASLP
-760 VADSPFT
+760 VSDSPFT

-772 NGWVETPGHSVSD
+772 SGWVETPGHSVSD
-785 SATVFASVTQMAM
+785 SAKVFASVTQMAM

-820 ETRTAEKLARHP
+820 ETRTAEKLARHQ

-841 KARAGET
+841 KTRAGET
-848 SLETAISLQ
+848 SLETAISHQ
-857 KTGLHT
+857 KSALHT

-873 PVLESKNLAFSMV
+873 PVVESKNLAFSMV

-965 LMETL
+965 LMEKL

-1002 FRAVMSAVNMLPASE
+1002 FRAVMSAVNMLPESE

-1113 RLQQTRSAADVVI
+1113 RLQQTRSAADVAI

-1157 SVKPSQVPRQEGAW
+1157 RVKPSQVPRQEGAW

-1195 MLKGET
+1195 MLKGEA

-1278 STWENNPDALALVD
+1278 STWETHQDALALVD
-1292 SVYHRIA
+1292 NVYHRIA

-1304 DGLITLEDAEGN
+1304 DGLITLQDAEGN

-1331 LYTPDKIRV
+1331 LYTPDTIRV

-1470 LEPKPDREVMNAQRL
+1470 FEPKPDREVMNAERL

-1533 DRNGKSA
+1533 DRNGRSA

-1624 VWGISRITASSRG
+1624 VWGDIPDNSVQPGAGNGEPVTAEVLAQRQA
-1637 PEMANR
+1637 EEAIRRETERRADEIVRKMAEN
-1643 SRQRYWHSGRLKR
+1643 K
-1656 PSAVKRNAAQMKLSG
+1656 PD
-1671 KWQRTNL
+1671 
-1678 TCRTA
+1678 
-1683 KQSWL
+1683 
-1688 SGILPDRSVTG
+1688 LPD
-1699 LPYLNGKP
+1699 GKTEQAV
-1707 HCRRVCCVNHN
+1707 RE
-1718 GSGKRSGRLPGKI
+1718 I
-1731 CCRSVCSRWSGIWFV
+1731 
-1746 TCRKRKPWAETD
+1746 A
-1758 TGRQTLMTTDNTNT
+1758 
-1772 TRNDSL
+1772 
-1778 AARTDTWLQSF
+1778 
-1789 LVWSPGQR
+1789 GQER
-1797 DIIKT
+1797 D
-1802 VALVLMVLDHINLIF
+1802 
-1817 QLKQEWMFLA
+1817 
-1827 GRGAFPLFALVWGLN
+1827 R
-1842 LSRHAHIR
+1842 
-1850 QPAINRLWGWGIIAQ
+1850 
-1865 FAYYLA
+1865 
-1871 GFPWYEGNILFAFAV
+1871 
-1886 AAQVLT
+1886 
-1892 WCETRSG
+1892 
-1899 WRTAAAILLMALW
+1899 AAITEREAALPESVLRESQREREAVREVARENLLQ
-1912 GPLSG
+1912 
-1917 TSYGIAGLLM
+1917 
-1927 LAVSYRL
+1927 
-1934 YRAEDRAER
+1934 ER
-1943 LALLACLLAVIP
+1943 LQQMERDMVRDLQKEKTL
-1955 ALNLASSDAAA
+1955 
-1966 VAGLVMTVLT
+1966 G
-1976 VGLVSCAG
+1976 
-1984 KSLPRFWPGD
+1984 GD
-1994 FFPVFY
+1994 
-2000 ACHLAV
+2000 
-2006 LGVLA
+2006 
-2011 L
+2011 

>member
-1 MLSFSVVKSAGSA
+1 MVVIYDRSGEFVKSYYDPSIDKILNPLDARCAAWDLWKECLTQPDFDNTANTLIPMGTKEDPFWQGSGRTIFA
-14 GNYYTDKDNYYVLG
+14 EAAYLMRNDPNRSYSKLVDTLLSIKIEKLRTFLRNSPAANLVEEKIEKTAISIRAVLTNYVKAIRYLQGIEHNGEPFTIRDWMRGVREDQKNGWLFISSNADTHASLKPVISMWLSIAIRG
-28 SMGERWAGQGA
+28 LLAMGENRNRRVWFFCD
-39 EQLGLQGSVDKDV
+39 ELPTLHK
-52 FTRLLEGRLPDGA
+52 LPDLVEILPEARKFGGCYVFGIQSYAQLEDIYGEKAAATLFDVMNTRAFFRSPSHKIAEFAAGEIGEKEHLKASEQYSYGA
-65 DLSRMQDGSNKHR
+65 DPVRDG
-78 PGYDLTFSAPKSVS
+78 VS
-92 MMAMLGGDKRLIDAH
+92 
-107 NQAVDFAVRQV
+107 
-118 EALASTRVM
+118 
-127 TDGQSETVLT
+127 T

-150 RDQDPQLHTHVV
+150 RDQEPQLHTHAV

-183 TGFSENVLANRIAF
+183 TGFIENVYANQIAF
-197 GKIYQ
+197 GRLYREKLKEQ
-202 SELRQRVEALGY
+202 VEALGY

-232 EAFSSRSQAIRE
+232 EAFSGRSQAIRE

-269 DPEIRMAEWM
+269 DPEVRMAEWM

-297 QRAEIRTQAPG
+297 QRAETRTQTPG

-495 EGMVFTPGSTVI
+495 EGMAFTPGNTVI

-573 EPDRNVRYDRLAGD
+573 EPDRNVRY
-587 FAASVKAGEESVAQ
+587 
-601 VSGVREQAILT
+601 
-612 QAIRSELKTQGV
+612 
-624 LGHPEVTMTA
+624 
-634 LSPVW
+634 
-639 LDSRSR
+639 
-645 YLRDMYR
+645 
-652 PGMVMEQWNPETRSH
+652 
-667 DRYVI
+667 
-672 DRVTAQ
+672 
-678 SHSLTLRDAQGET
+678 
-691 QVVRISSLDSSWS
+691 
-704 LFRPEKMPVADG
+704 
-716 ERLRVTG
+716 
-723 KIPGLRVSGGDRL
+723 
-736 QVASVSE
+736 
-743 DAMTVVVP
+743 
-751 GRAEPATLP
+751 
-760 VADSPFT
+760 
-767 ALKLE
+767 
-772 NGWVETPGHSVSD
+772 
-785 SATVFASVTQMAM
+785 
-798 DNATLNGLARSG
+798 AR
-810 RDVRLYSSLD
+810 
-820 ETRTAEKLARHP
+820 
-832 SFTVVSEQI
+832 
-841 KARAGET
+841 
-848 SLETAISLQ
+848 
-857 KTGLHT
+857 
-863 PAQQA
+863 
-868 IHLAL
+868 
-873 PVLESKNLAFSMV
+873 
-886 DLLTEAKSF
+886 
-895 AAEGTGFT
+895 
-903 ELGGEINA
+903 
-911 QIKRGD
+911 
-917 LLYVDVAKG
+917 
-926 YGTGL
+926 
-931 LVSRASYEAE
+931 
-941 KSILRHILE
+941 
-950 GKEAVTPL
+950 
-958 MERVPGE
+958 
-965 LMETL
+965 
-970 TSGQRAATRMI
+970 
-981 LETSDRFTVV
+981 
-991 QGYAGVGKTTQ
+991 
-1002 FRAVMSAVNMLPASE
+1002 
-1017 RPRVVGLGPTHR
+1017 
-1029 AVGEMR
+1029 
-1035 SAGVDAQTLASFLHD
+1035 LASFLHD
-1050 TQLQQRSGE
+1050 TQLLQRSGE
-1059 TPDFSNTLFL
+1059 TPNFSNTLFL

-1195 MLKGET
+1195 MLKGEA
-1201 FPDVPMTLYEAI
+1201 FPDIPMTLYEAI

-1331 LYTPDKIRV
+1331 LYTPDTIRV

-1470 LEPKPDREVMNAQRL
+1470 LEPKSDREVMNAERL

-1491 LRDVAAGRAVLRQAG
+1491 LRDVVAGRAVLRQAG

-1580 GESLLADNMQDG
+1580 GESLLADNMQDC

-1614 WNPGA
+1614 WNPRT

-1624 VWGISRITASSRG
+1624 VWGDIPDNSVQPGAGNGEPVTAEVLAQRQA
-1637 PEMANR
+1637 EEAIRRETERRADEIVRKMAEN
-1643 SRQRYWHSGRLKR
+1643 K
-1656 PSAVKRNAAQMKLSG
+1656 PD
-1671 KWQRTNL
+1671 
-1678 TCRTA
+1678 
-1683 KQSWL
+1683 
-1688 SGILPDRSVTG
+1688 LPD
-1699 LPYLNGKP
+1699 GKTEQA
-1707 HCRRVCCVNHN
+1707 V
-1718 GSGKRSGRLPGKI
+1718 
-1731 CCRSVCSRWSGIWFV
+1731 
-1746 TCRKRKPWAETD
+1746 
-1758 TGRQTLMTTDNTNT
+1758 
-1772 TRNDSL
+1772 
-1778 AARTDTWLQSF
+1778 
-1789 LVWSPGQR
+1789 R
-1797 DIIKT
+1797 D
-1802 VALVLMVLDHINLIF
+1802 
-1817 QLKQEWMFLA
+1817 
-1827 GRGAFPLFALVWGLN
+1827 
-1842 LSRHAHIR
+1842 
-1850 QPAINRLWGWGIIAQ
+1850 
-1865 FAYYLA
+1865 
-1871 GFPWYEGNILFAFAV
+1871 
-1886 AAQVLT
+1886 
-1892 WCETRSG
+1892 
-1899 WRTAAAILLMALW
+1899 
-1912 GPLSG
+1912 
-1917 TSYGIAGLLM
+1917 IAGLERDRSAISEREAALPESV
-1927 LAVSYRL
+1927 LREPQRVREAVREVARENL
-1934 YRAEDRAER
+1934 LQER
-1943 LALLACLLAVIP
+1943 LQQMERDMVRDLQKEKTL
-1955 ALNLASSDAAA
+1955 
-1966 VAGLVMTVLT
+1966 G
-1976 VGLVSCAG
+1976 
-1984 KSLPRFWPGD
+1984 GD
-1994 FFPVFY
+1994 
-2000 ACHLAV
+2000 
-2006 LGVLA
+2006 
-2011 L
+2011 

>member
-232 EAFSSRSQAIRE
+232 EAFSGRSQAIRE

-269 DPEIRMAEWM
+269 DPEVRMAEWM

-483 SGELITGRRQLQ
+483 SGELITGRRQLL
-495 EGMVFTPGSTVI
+495 EGMAFPPGSTVI

-573 EPDRNVRYDRLAGD
+573 EPDRNVRYARLAGD

-612 QAIRSELKTQGV
+612 EAIRSELKTQGV

-785 SATVFASVTQMAM
+785 SATVFASVTQMAI

-820 ETRTAEKLARHP
+820 EPRTAEKLAR
-832 SFTVVSEQI
+832 
-841 KARAGET
+841 
-848 SLETAISLQ
+848 
-857 KTGLHT
+857 
-863 PAQQA
+863 
-868 IHLAL
+868 
-873 PVLESKNLAFSMV
+873 
-886 DLLTEAKSF
+886 
-895 AAEGTGFT
+895 
-903 ELGGEINA
+903 
-911 QIKRGD
+911 
-917 LLYVDVAKG
+917 
-926 YGTGL
+926 
-931 LVSRASYEAE
+931 
-941 KSILRHILE
+941 
-950 GKEAVTPL
+950 
-958 MERVPGE
+958 
-965 LMETL
+965 
-970 TSGQRAATRMI
+970 
-981 LETSDRFTVV
+981 
-991 QGYAGVGKTTQ
+991 
-1002 FRAVMSAVNMLPASE
+1002 
-1017 RPRVVGLGPTHR
+1017 
-1029 AVGEMR
+1029 
-1035 SAGVDAQTLASFLHD
+1035 
-1050 TQLQQRSGE
+1050 QRSGE

-1195 MLKGET
+1195 MLKGEA
-1201 FPDVPMTLYEAI
+1201 FPDIPMTLYEAI

-1304 DGLITLEDAEGN
+1304 DGLISEPAH
-1316 TRLISPREAVAEGVT
+1316 
-1331 LYTPDKIRV
+1331 
-1340 GTGDRMRFTKSDRE
+1340 TG
-1354 RGYVANS
+1354 
-1361 VWTVT
+1361 
-1366 AVSGDSVTLSDGQQT
+1366 
-1381 RVIRPGQERAEQ
+1381 
-1393 HIDLAYAITA
+1393 
-1403 HGAQGASETFAI
+1403 
-1415 ALEGTEGNRK
+1415 
-1425 LMAGFES
+1425 
-1432 AYVALSRMKQ
+1432 
-1442 HVQVYTD
+1442 
-1449 NRQGWTDAINNAV
+1449 
-1462 QKGTAHDV
+1462 
-1470 LEPKPDREVMNAQRL
+1470 
-1485 FSTARE
+1485 
-1491 LRDVAAGRAVLRQAG
+1491 
-1506 LAGGDSPARFI
+1506 
-1517 APGRKYPQPYV
+1517 
-1528 ALPAF
+1528 
-1533 DRNGKSA
+1533 
-1540 GIWLNPLTTD
+1540 
-1550 DGNGL
+1550 
-1555 RGFSGEGRVKG
+1555 
-1566 SGDAQFVALQGSRN
+1566 
-1580 GESLLADNMQDG
+1580 
-1592 VRIARDNPDSGVVVR
+1592 
-1607 IAGEGRP
+1607 
-1614 WNPGA
+1614 
-1619 ITGGR
+1619 
-1624 VWGISRITASSRG
+1624 
-1637 PEMANR
+1637 
-1643 SRQRYWHSGRLKR
+1643 
-1656 PSAVKRNAAQMKLSG
+1656 
-1671 KWQRTNL
+1671 
-1678 TCRTA
+1678 
-1683 KQSWL
+1683 
-1688 SGILPDRSVTG
+1688 
-1699 LPYLNGKP
+1699 
-1707 HCRRVCCVNHN
+1707 
-1718 GSGKRSGRLPGKI
+1718 
-1731 CCRSVCSRWSGIWFV
+1731 
-1746 TCRKRKPWAETD
+1746 
-1758 TGRQTLMTTDNTNT
+1758 
-1772 TRNDSL
+1772 
-1778 AARTDTWLQSF
+1778 
-1789 LVWSPGQR
+1789 
-1797 DIIKT
+1797 
-1802 VALVLMVLDHINLIF
+1802 
-1817 QLKQEWMFLA
+1817 
-1827 GRGAFPLFALVWGLN
+1827 
-1842 LSRHAHIR
+1842 
-1850 QPAINRLWGWGIIAQ
+1850 
-1865 FAYYLA
+1865 
-1871 GFPWYEGNILFAFAV
+1871 
-1886 AAQVLT
+1886 
-1892 WCETRSG
+1892 
-1899 WRTAAAILLMALW
+1899 
-1912 GPLSG
+1912 
-1917 TSYGIAGLLM
+1917 
-1927 LAVSYRL
+1927 
-1934 YRAEDRAER
+1934 
-1943 LALLACLLAVIP
+1943 
-1955 ALNLASSDAAA
+1955 
-1966 VAGLVMTVLT
+1966 
-1976 VGLVSCAG
+1976 
-1984 KSLPRFWPGD
+1984 
-1994 FFPVFY
+1994 
-2000 ACHLAV
+2000 
-2006 LGVLA
+2006 
-2011 L
+2011 

>member
-1 MLSFSVVKSAGSA
+1 MYA
-14 GNYYTDKDNYYVLG
+14 
-28 SMGERWAGQGA
+28 
-39 EQLGLQGSVDKDV
+39 
-52 FTRLLEGRLPDGA
+52 
-65 DLSRMQDGSNKHR
+65 
-78 PGYDLTFSAPKSVS
+78 
-92 MMAMLGGDKRLIDAH
+92 
-107 NQAVDFAVRQV
+107 NQ
-118 EALASTRVM
+118 
-127 TDGQSETVLT
+127 
-137 GNLVMALFNHDTS
+137 
-150 RDQDPQLHTHVV
+150 
-162 VANVTQHN
+162 
-170 GEWKTLSSDKVGK
+170 
-183 TGFSENVLANRIAF
+183 IAF
-197 GKIYQ
+197 GRLYREKLKEQ
-202 SELRQRVEALGY
+202 VEALGY

-232 EAFSSRSQAIRE
+232 EAFSGRSQAIRE

-269 DPEIRMAEWM
+269 DPEVRMAEWM

-297 QRAEIRTQAPG
+297 QRAETRTQAPG
-308 PASQDGPD
+308 AVSQEGPD

-445 QRERVAELVMMARE
+445 QRERVAELVMMVRE

-483 SGELITGRRQLQ
+483 SGELITGRRQLL
-495 EGMVFTPGSTVI
+495 EGMAFTPGSTVI

-573 EPDRNVRYDRLAGD
+573 EPDRNVRYARLAGD

-624 LGHPEVTMTA
+624 LGHQEVTMTA

-704 LFRPEKMPVADG
+704 LFRPEKMPVA
-716 ERLRVTG
+716 
-723 KIPGLRVSGGDRL
+723 
-736 QVASVSE
+736 
-743 DAMTVVVP
+743 
-751 GRAEPATLP
+751 
-760 VADSPFT
+760 
-767 ALKLE
+767 
-772 NGWVETPGHSVSD
+772 
-785 SATVFASVTQMAM
+785 
-798 DNATLNGLARSG
+798 
-810 RDVRLYSSLD
+810 
-820 ETRTAEKLARHP
+820 
-832 SFTVVSEQI
+832 
-841 KARAGET
+841 
-848 SLETAISLQ
+848 
-857 KTGLHT
+857 
-863 PAQQA
+863 
-868 IHLAL
+868 
-873 PVLESKNLAFSMV
+873 
-886 DLLTEAKSF
+886 
-895 AAEGTGFT
+895 
-903 ELGGEINA
+903 
-911 QIKRGD
+911 
-917 LLYVDVAKG
+917 
-926 YGTGL
+926 
-931 LVSRASYEAE
+931 
-941 KSILRHILE
+941 
-950 GKEAVTPL
+950 
-958 MERVPGE
+958 
-965 LMETL
+965 
-970 TSGQRAATRMI
+970 
-981 LETSDRFTVV
+981 
-991 QGYAGVGKTTQ
+991 
-1002 FRAVMSAVNMLPASE
+1002 
-1017 RPRVVGLGPTHR
+1017 
-1029 AVGEMR
+1029 
-1035 SAGVDAQTLASFLHD
+1035 SFLHD
-1050 TQLQQRSGE
+1050 TQLLQRSGE

-1113 RLQQTRSAADVVI
+1113 RLQQTRSAADVAI

-1195 MLKGET
+1195 MLKGEA
-1201 FPDVPMTLYEAI
+1201 FPDIPMTLYEAI

-1331 LYTPDKIRV
+1331 LYTPDTIRV

-1415 ALEGTEGNRK
+1415 ALEGTEGGRK
-1425 LMAGFES
+1425 QMAGFES

-1470 LEPKPDREVMNAQRL
+1470 LEPGSDREVMNAERL

-1624 VWGISRITASSRG
+1624 VWGDIPDNSVQPGAGNGEPITAEVLAQRQA
-1637 PEMANR
+1637 EEAIRRETERRADEIVRKMAEN
-1643 SRQRYWHSGRLKR
+1643 K
-1656 PSAVKRNAAQMKLSG
+1656 PD
-1671 KWQRTNL
+1671 
-1678 TCRTA
+1678 
-1683 KQSWL
+1683 
-1688 SGILPDRSVTG
+1688 LPDGKTEQAVREITG
-1699 LPYLNGKP
+1699 Q
-1707 HCRRVCCVNHN
+1707 
-1718 GSGKRSGRLPGKI
+1718 
-1731 CCRSVCSRWSGIWFV
+1731 
-1746 TCRKRKPWAETD
+1746 E
-1758 TGRQTLMTTDNTNT
+1758 
-1772 TRNDSL
+1772 
-1778 AARTDTWLQSF
+1778 
-1789 LVWSPGQR
+1789 R
-1797 DIIKT
+1797 D
-1802 VALVLMVLDHINLIF
+1802 
-1817 QLKQEWMFLA
+1817 
-1827 GRGAFPLFALVWGLN
+1827 R
-1842 LSRHAHIR
+1842 
-1850 QPAINRLWGWGIIAQ
+1850 
-1865 FAYYLA
+1865 
-1871 GFPWYEGNILFAFAV
+1871 
-1886 AAQVLT
+1886 
-1892 WCETRSG
+1892 
-1899 WRTAAAILLMALW
+1899 AAITEREAALPESVLREPQREREAVREVARENLLQ
-1912 GPLSG
+1912 
-1917 TSYGIAGLLM
+1917 
-1927 LAVSYRL
+1927 
-1934 YRAEDRAER
+1934 ER
-1943 LALLACLLAVIP
+1943 LQQMERDMVRDLQKEKTL
-1955 ALNLASSDAAA
+1955 
-1966 VAGLVMTVLT
+1966 G
-1976 VGLVSCAG
+1976 
-1984 KSLPRFWPGD
+1984 GD
-1994 FFPVFY
+1994 
-2000 ACHLAV
+2000 
-2006 LGVLA
+2006 
-2011 L
+2011 

>member
-232 EAFSSRSQAIRE
+232 EAFSGRSQAIRE

-269 DPEIRMAEWM
+269 DPEVRMAEWM

-483 SGELITGRRQLQ
+483 SGELITGRRQLL
-495 EGMVFTPGSTVI
+495 EGMAFPPGSTVI

-573 EPDRNVRYDRLAGD
+573 EPDRNVRYARLAGD

-612 QAIRSELKTQGV
+612 EAIRSELKTQGV

-820 ETRTAEKLARHP
+820 EPRTAEKLAR
-832 SFTVVSEQI
+832 
-841 KARAGET
+841 
-848 SLETAISLQ
+848 
-857 KTGLHT
+857 
-863 PAQQA
+863 
-868 IHLAL
+868 
-873 PVLESKNLAFSMV
+873 
-886 DLLTEAKSF
+886 
-895 AAEGTGFT
+895 
-903 ELGGEINA
+903 
-911 QIKRGD
+911 
-917 LLYVDVAKG
+917 
-926 YGTGL
+926 
-931 LVSRASYEAE
+931 
-941 KSILRHILE
+941 
-950 GKEAVTPL
+950 
-958 MERVPGE
+958 
-965 LMETL
+965 
-970 TSGQRAATRMI
+970 
-981 LETSDRFTVV
+981 
-991 QGYAGVGKTTQ
+991 
-1002 FRAVMSAVNMLPASE
+1002 
-1017 RPRVVGLGPTHR
+1017 
-1029 AVGEMR
+1029 
-1035 SAGVDAQTLASFLHD
+1035 
-1050 TQLQQRSGE
+1050 QRSGE

-1113 RLQQTRSAADVVI
+1113 RLQQKRSAADVVI

-1195 MLKGET
+1195 MLKGEA
-1201 FPDVPMTLYEAI
+1201 FPDIPMTLYEAI

-1304 DGLITLEDAEGN
+1304 DGLISEPAH
-1316 TRLISPREAVAEGVT
+1316 
-1331 LYTPDKIRV
+1331 
-1340 GTGDRMRFTKSDRE
+1340 TG
-1354 RGYVANS
+1354 
-1361 VWTVT
+1361 
-1366 AVSGDSVTLSDGQQT
+1366 
-1381 RVIRPGQERAEQ
+1381 
-1393 HIDLAYAITA
+1393 
-1403 HGAQGASETFAI
+1403 
-1415 ALEGTEGNRK
+1415 
-1425 LMAGFES
+1425 
-1432 AYVALSRMKQ
+1432 
-1442 HVQVYTD
+1442 
-1449 NRQGWTDAINNAV
+1449 
-1462 QKGTAHDV
+1462 
-1470 LEPKPDREVMNAQRL
+1470 
-1485 FSTARE
+1485 
-1491 LRDVAAGRAVLRQAG
+1491 
-1506 LAGGDSPARFI
+1506 
-1517 APGRKYPQPYV
+1517 
-1528 ALPAF
+1528 
-1533 DRNGKSA
+1533 
-1540 GIWLNPLTTD
+1540 
-1550 DGNGL
+1550 
-1555 RGFSGEGRVKG
+1555 
-1566 SGDAQFVALQGSRN
+1566 
-1580 GESLLADNMQDG
+1580 
-1592 VRIARDNPDSGVVVR
+1592 
-1607 IAGEGRP
+1607 
-1614 WNPGA
+1614 
-1619 ITGGR
+1619 
-1624 VWGISRITASSRG
+1624 
-1637 PEMANR
+1637 
-1643 SRQRYWHSGRLKR
+1643 
-1656 PSAVKRNAAQMKLSG
+1656 
-1671 KWQRTNL
+1671 
-1678 TCRTA
+1678 
-1683 KQSWL
+1683 
-1688 SGILPDRSVTG
+1688 
-1699 LPYLNGKP
+1699 
-1707 HCRRVCCVNHN
+1707 
-1718 GSGKRSGRLPGKI
+1718 
-1731 CCRSVCSRWSGIWFV
+1731 
-1746 TCRKRKPWAETD
+1746 
-1758 TGRQTLMTTDNTNT
+1758 
-1772 TRNDSL
+1772 
-1778 AARTDTWLQSF
+1778 
-1789 LVWSPGQR
+1789 
-1797 DIIKT
+1797 
-1802 VALVLMVLDHINLIF
+1802 
-1817 QLKQEWMFLA
+1817 
-1827 GRGAFPLFALVWGLN
+1827 
-1842 LSRHAHIR
+1842 
-1850 QPAINRLWGWGIIAQ
+1850 
-1865 FAYYLA
+1865 
-1871 GFPWYEGNILFAFAV
+1871 
-1886 AAQVLT
+1886 
-1892 WCETRSG
+1892 
-1899 WRTAAAILLMALW
+1899 
-1912 GPLSG
+1912 
-1917 TSYGIAGLLM
+1917 
-1927 LAVSYRL
+1927 
-1934 YRAEDRAER
+1934 
-1943 LALLACLLAVIP
+1943 
-1955 ALNLASSDAAA
+1955 
-1966 VAGLVMTVLT
+1966 
-1976 VGLVSCAG
+1976 
-1984 KSLPRFWPGD
+1984 
-1994 FFPVFY
+1994 
-2000 ACHLAV
+2000 
-2006 LGVLA
+2006 
-2011 L
+2011 

>member
-1 MLSFSVVKSAGSA
+1 MMSIAQVRSAGSA
-14 GNYYTDKDNYYVLG
+14 AGYYSDRDNYYVLG
-28 SMGERWAGQGA
+28 SMEERWAGKGA
-39 EQLGLQGSVDKDV
+39 EQLGLQGAVDKEV
-52 FTRLLEGRLPDGA
+52 FTRVLEGRLPDGA
-65 DLSRMQDGSNKHR
+65 DLSRQQDGGNKHR

-92 MMAMLGGDKRLIDAH
+92 LMAMLAGDKRLTEAH
-107 NQAVDFAVRQV
+107 NQAVDIAVRQV

-150 RDQDPQLHTHVV
+150 RDQEPQLHTHAV
-162 VANVTQHN
+162 VANVTLHD

-183 TGFSENVLANRIAF
+183 TGFIENAYANQIAF
-197 GKIYQ
+197 GKIYRAVLK
-202 SELRQRVEALGY
+202 EKVEALGY

-269 DPEIRMAEWM
+269 DPEVKMAEWM
-279 QTLKETGFDI
+279 QTLKDTGFDI
-289 RAYRDAAD
+289 SAYREAAD
-297 QRAEIRTQAPG
+297 RRAEIQAAQPV
-308 PASQDGPD
+308 PSQEQPD
-316 VQQAVTQ
+316 IQQAVTQ

-329 ERKVQFTYTDV
+329 DRKVQFTYTDV
-340 LARTVGILPPE
+340 LARTVGMLPPE
-351 NGVIERARAGI
+351 AGVIEKARAGI

-391 SVRALSRDIM
+391 SVRALSSDIM

-414 PRTAG
+414 PRTG
-419 YSDAVSVLAQDRPS
+419 SYSDAVSVLAQDRPS
-433 LAIVSGQGGAAG
+433 LAIISGQGGAAG
-445 QRERVAELVMMARE
+445 QRERVAELTMMARE

-474 MNLKQDERL
+474 TNLKQDERL

-495 EGMVFTPGSTVI
+495 EGMSFSPGSTVI

-543 TGSAL
+543 NGSAL
-548 MAMKDAGVNT
+548 MAMKEAGVNS
-558 YRWQGGEQRPATIIS
+558 YRWQGGQQTPATVIS
-573 EPDRNVRYDRLAGD
+573 EPDRNVRYARLAGD
-587 FAASVKAGEESVAQ
+587 FVAAVKAGEESVAQ
-601 VSGVREQAILT
+601 VSGVREQAIL
-612 QAIRSELKTQGV
+612 AGMIRSELKTQGI
-624 LGHPEVTMTA
+624 LGQQDTMMTA

-639 LDSRSR
+639 LDSRNR

-652 PGMVMEQWNPETRSH
+652 EGMVMEQWNPEKRSH

-691 QVVRISSLDSSWS
+691 QMVRISALDSSWS
-704 LFRPEKMPVADG
+704 LFRPEKIPVADG
-716 ERLRVTG
+716 ERLMVTG

-736 QVASVSE
+736 QVSSVSE

-751 GRAEPATLP
+751 GRAEPASLP
-760 VADSPFT
+760 VGDSPFT

-785 SATVFASVTQMAM
+785 SAKVFASVTQMAM

-820 ETRTAEKLARHP
+820 ETRTAEKLSRHP

-841 KARAGET
+841 KARAGEV
-848 SLETAISLQ
+848 SLETAISRQ
-857 KTGLHT
+857 KAGLHT

-873 PVLESKNLAFSMV
+873 PVVESKNLAFSQV
-886 DLLTEAKSF
+886 ELLTEAKSF
-895 AAEGTGFT
+895 AAEGTGFAD
-903 ELGGEINA
+903 LGREIDA

-926 YGTGL
+926 YGTDL
-931 LVSRASYEAE
+931 LISRASYDAE
-941 KSILRHILE
+941 KSILHHILE

-981 LETSDRFTVV
+981 LETKDRFTVV

-1002 FRAVMSAVNMLPASE
+1002 FRAVMSAVNLLPESE

-1035 SAGVDAQTLASFLHD
+1035 SAGVEAQTLASFLHD

-1113 RLQQTRSAADVVI
+1113 RLQQARSAADVAI

-1137 REAVYSL
+1137 RDAVYSL
-1144 INRDVERALSGLE
+1144 INRDVNKALSGLE
-1157 SVKPSQVPRQEGAW
+1157 NVKPVQVPRLKGAW
-1171 APEHSVTEFSHSQ
+1171 APENSVTEFSRLQERELAKAAQ
-1184 EAKLAEAQQKA
+1184 EAEK
-1195 MLKGET
+1195 KGEA
-1201 FPDVPMTLYEAI
+1201 FPDVPVTLYEAI

-1221 PEAREQTLIVTHLNE
+1221 PDAREQTLIVTHLNE

-1243 MIHDAREKAGELGKE
+1243 MIQDALAKPGEQ
-1258 QVMVPVL
+1258 QVTVPVL
-1265 NTANI
+1265 TTANI

-1278 STWENNPDALALVD
+1278 STWENHQGALALVD
-1292 SVYHRIA
+1292 NVYHRIA
-1299 GISKD
+1299 GISKE
-1304 DGLITLEDAEGN
+1304 DGLITLEDKAGN
-1316 TRLISPREAVAEGVT
+1316 TRLISPREAATEGVT
-1331 LYTPDKIRV
+1331 LYNPETIRV
-1340 GTGDRMRFTKSDRE
+1340 GAGDRMRFTKSDRE

-1366 AVSGDSVTLSDGQQT
+1366 AVSGDSVTLSDGKQT
-1381 RVIRPGQERAEQ
+1381 RVVRPGQDRAEQ

-1415 ALEGTEGNRK
+1415 ALEGTEGGRK
-1425 LMAGFES
+1425 QMVGFES

-1449 NRQGWTDAINNAV
+1449 DRQGWVKAINSAE

-1470 LEPKPDREVMNAQRL
+1470 LEPKSEREMMNAERL

-1491 LRDVAAGRAVLRQAG
+1491 LRDVAAGRAVLRNAG
-1506 LAGGDSPARFI
+1506 LAQGDSRARFI

-1550 DGNGL
+1550 DGAGL
-1555 RGFSGEGRVKG
+1555 RGFTGEGRVKG
-1566 SGDAQFVALQGSRN
+1566 SEEAQFVALQGSRN

-1607 IAGEGRP
+1607 IAGDGRP

-1624 VWGISRITASSRG
+1624 VWGDIPDSSVQPGAGNGEPVTAEILAQWQAEEAVRRETEQRAAEIVRKMAEDKPDL
-1637 PEMANR
+1637 PEEKTA
-1643 SRQRYWHSGRLKR
+1643 Q
-1656 PSAVKRNAAQMKLSG
+1656 AVR
-1671 KWQRTNL
+1671 
-1678 TCRTA
+1678 
-1683 KQSWL
+1683 
-1688 SGILPDRSVTG
+1688 
-1699 LPYLNGKP
+1699 
-1707 HCRRVCCVNHN
+1707 
-1718 GSGKRSGRLPGKI
+1718 
-1731 CCRSVCSRWSGIWFV
+1731 
-1746 TCRKRKPWAETD
+1746 E
-1758 TGRQTLMTTDNTNT
+1758 
-1772 TRNDSL
+1772 
-1778 AARTDTWLQSF
+1778 
-1789 LVWSPGQR
+1789 
-1797 DIIKT
+1797 
-1802 VALVLMVLDHINLIF
+1802 
-1817 QLKQEWMFLA
+1817 
-1827 GRGAFPLFALVWGLN
+1827 
-1842 LSRHAHIR
+1842 
-1850 QPAINRLWGWGIIAQ
+1850 
-1865 FAYYLA
+1865 
-1871 GFPWYEGNILFAFAV
+1871 
-1886 AAQVLT
+1886 
-1892 WCETRSG
+1892 
-1899 WRTAAAILLMALW
+1899 
-1912 GPLSG
+1912 
-1917 TSYGIAGLLM
+1917 IAGQ
-1927 LAVSYRL
+1927 
-1934 YRAEDRAER
+1934 EQDRTLQPEREVPLPESVLREPVRERETIREVARENRVQER
-1943 LALLACLLAVIP
+1943 LQQMEQEMVRDLQKER
-1955 ALNLASSDAAA
+1955 
-1966 VAGLVMTVLT
+1966 T
-1976 VGLVSCAG
+1976 
-1984 KSLPRFWPGD
+1984 PGGD
-1994 FFPVFY
+1994 
-2000 ACHLAV
+2000 
-2006 LGVLA
+2006 
-2011 L
+2011 

>member
-28 SMGERWAGQGA
+28 SMGERWAGKGA

-52 FTRLLEGRLPDGA
+52 FTRLLEGKLPDGA

-150 RDQDPQLHTHVV
+150 RDQDPQLHTHAV

-232 EAFSSRSQAIRE
+232 EAFSGRSQAIRA

-269 DPEIRMAEWM
+269 DPEVRMAEWM

-297 QRAEIRTQAPG
+297 QRAETRTQTPG
-308 PASQDGPD
+308 PAS
-316 VQQAVTQ
+316 
-323 AIAGLS
+323 
-329 ERKVQFTYTDV
+329 
-340 LARTVGILPPE
+340 
-351 NGVIERARAGI
+351 
-362 DEAISREQLIPLDRE
+362 
-377 KGLFTSGIHVLDEL
+377 
-391 SVRALSRDIM
+391 
-401 KQNRVTVH
+401 
-409 PEKSV
+409 
-414 PRTAG
+414 
-419 YSDAVSVLAQDRPS
+419 
-433 LAIVSGQGGAAG
+433 
-445 QRERVAELVMMARE
+445 
-459 QGREVQIIAADRRSQ
+459 
-474 MNLKQDERL
+474 
-483 SGELITGRRQLQ
+483 
-495 EGMVFTPGSTVI
+495 
-507 VDQGEKLSLKETLTL
+507 
-522 LDGAA
+522 
-527 RHNVQ
+527 
-532 VLITD
+532 
-537 SGQRTG
+537 
-543 TGSAL
+543 
-548 MAMKDAGVNT
+548 
-558 YRWQGGEQRPATIIS
+558 
-573 EPDRNVRYDRLAGD
+573 
-587 FAASVKAGEESVAQ
+587 
-601 VSGVREQAILT
+601 
-612 QAIRSELKTQGV
+612 QGV

-785 SATVFASVTQMAM
+785 SAKVFASVTQMAM

-841 KARAGET
+841 KARAGEA
-848 SLETAISLQ
+848 SLESAISHQ
-857 KTGLHT
+857 KSALHT

-917 LLYVDVAKG
+917 LLHVDVAKG

-1002 FRAVMSAVNMLPASE
+1002 FRAVMSAVNMLPESE

-1113 RLQQTRSAADVVI
+1113 RLQQTRSAADVAI

-1299 GISKD
+1299 GISRD

-1331 LYTPDKIRV
+1331 LYTPDTIRV

-1425 LMAGFES
+1425 QMAGFES

-1449 NRQGWTDAINNAV
+1449 NRQGWTDAISKAV

-1470 LEPKPDREVMNAQRL
+1470 LEPGADREVMNAERL

-1624 VWGISRITASSRG
+1624 VWGDIPDNSVQPGAGNGEPVTAEVLAQRQAEEAIRRETERRADEIVRKMAEEKPDQPDGKTEQAVRAIAGQEQDRASSSERETAL
-1637 PEMANR
+1637 PESVLR
-1643 SRQRYWHSGRLKR
+1643 ESQRVQD
-1656 PSAVKRNAAQMKLSG
+1656 AVREVA
-1671 KWQRTNL
+1671 RENL
-1678 TCRTA
+1678 
-1683 KQSWL
+1683 
-1688 SGILPDRSVTG
+1688 
-1699 LPYLNGKP
+1699 
-1707 HCRRVCCVNHN
+1707 
-1718 GSGKRSGRLPGKI
+1718 
-1731 CCRSVCSRWSGIWFV
+1731 
-1746 TCRKRKPWAETD
+1746 
-1758 TGRQTLMTTDNTNT
+1758 
-1772 TRNDSL
+1772 
-1778 AARTDTWLQSF
+1778 LQ
-1789 LVWSPGQR
+1789 
-1797 DIIKT
+1797 
-1802 VALVLMVLDHINLIF
+1802 
-1817 QLKQEWMFLA
+1817 
-1827 GRGAFPLFALVWGLN
+1827 
-1842 LSRHAHIR
+1842 
-1850 QPAINRLWGWGIIAQ
+1850 
-1865 FAYYLA
+1865 
-1871 GFPWYEGNILFAFAV
+1871 
-1886 AAQVLT
+1886 
-1892 WCETRSG
+1892 
-1899 WRTAAAILLMALW
+1899 
-1912 GPLSG
+1912 
-1917 TSYGIAGLLM
+1917 
-1927 LAVSYRL
+1927 
-1934 YRAEDRAER
+1934 ER
-1943 LALLACLLAVIP
+1943 LQQMERDMVRDLQKEKTL
-1955 ALNLASSDAAA
+1955 
-1966 VAGLVMTVLT
+1966 G
-1976 VGLVSCAG
+1976 
-1984 KSLPRFWPGD
+1984 GD
-1994 FFPVFY
+1994 
-2000 ACHLAV
+2000 
-2006 LGVLA
+2006 
-2011 L
+2011 

>member
-1 MLSFSVVKSAGSA
+1 MMSIAQVRSAGSA

-28 SMGERWAGQGA
+28 SMGERWAGRGA

-52 FTRLLEGRLPDGA
+52 FTRLLEGKLPDGA

-92 MMAMLGGDKRLIDAH
+92 VMAMLGGDKRLIDAH

-150 RDQDPQLHTHVV
+150 RDQEPQLHTHAV

-183 TGFSENVLANRIAF
+183 TGFIENVYANQIAF
-197 GKIYQ
+197 GRLYREKLKEQ
-202 SELRQRVEALGY
+202 VEALGY

-232 EAFSSRSQAIRE
+232 EAFSGRSQAIRE

-269 DPEIRMAEWM
+269 DPEVRMAEWM

-297 QRAEIRTQAPG
+297 QRAETRTQTPG

-495 EGMVFTPGSTVI
+495 EGMAFTPGNTVI

-573 EPDRNVRYDRLAGD
+573 EPDRNVRYARLAGD

-624 LGHPEVTMTA
+624 LGRPEVTMTA

-678 SHSLTLRDAQGET
+678 SNSLTLRDAQDET

-716 ERLRVTG
+716 ERLR
-723 KIPGLRVSGGDRL
+723 
-736 QVASVSE
+736 
-743 DAMTVVVP
+743 
-751 GRAEPATLP
+751 
-760 VADSPFT
+760 
-767 ALKLE
+767 
-772 NGWVETPGHSVSD
+772 
-785 SATVFASVTQMAM
+785 
-798 DNATLNGLARSG
+798 
-810 RDVRLYSSLD
+810 
-820 ETRTAEKLARHP
+820 
-832 SFTVVSEQI
+832 
-841 KARAGET
+841 
-848 SLETAISLQ
+848 
-857 KTGLHT
+857 
-863 PAQQA
+863 
-868 IHLAL
+868 
-873 PVLESKNLAFSMV
+873 
-886 DLLTEAKSF
+886 
-895 AAEGTGFT
+895 
-903 ELGGEINA
+903 
-911 QIKRGD
+911 
-917 LLYVDVAKG
+917 
-926 YGTGL
+926 
-931 LVSRASYEAE
+931 
-941 KSILRHILE
+941 
-950 GKEAVTPL
+950 
-958 MERVPGE
+958 
-965 LMETL
+965 
-970 TSGQRAATRMI
+970 
-981 LETSDRFTVV
+981 
-991 QGYAGVGKTTQ
+991 
-1002 FRAVMSAVNMLPASE
+1002 
-1017 RPRVVGLGPTHR
+1017 
-1029 AVGEMR
+1029 
-1035 SAGVDAQTLASFLHD
+1035 
-1050 TQLQQRSGE
+1050 
-1059 TPDFSNTLFL
+1059 
-1069 LDESSMVGN
+1069 
-1078 TDMARAYALIAAG
+1078 
-1091 GGRAVASGDT
+1091 
-1101 DQLQAI
+1101 
-1107 APGQPF
+1107 
-1113 RLQQTRSAADVVI
+1113 
-1126 MKEIVRQTPEL
+1126 
-1137 REAVYSL
+1137 
-1144 INRDVERALSGLE
+1144 
-1157 SVKPSQVPRQEGAW
+1157 
-1171 APEHSVTEFSHSQ
+1171 
-1184 EAKLAEAQQKA
+1184 
-1195 MLKGET
+1195 
-1201 FPDVPMTLYEAI
+1201 
-1213 VRDYTGRT
+1213 
-1221 PEAREQTLIVTHLNE
+1221 
-1236 DRRVLNS
+1236 
-1243 MIHDAREKAGELGKE
+1243 
-1258 QVMVPVL
+1258 
-1265 NTANI
+1265 
-1270 RDGELRRL
+1270 
-1278 STWENNPDALALVD
+1278 
-1292 SVYHRIA
+1292 
-1299 GISKD
+1299 
-1304 DGLITLEDAEGN
+1304 
-1316 TRLISPREAVAEGVT
+1316 
-1331 LYTPDKIRV
+1331 
-1340 GTGDRMRFTKSDRE
+1340 
-1354 RGYVANS
+1354 
-1361 VWTVT
+1361 VT

-1470 LEPKPDREVMNAQRL
+1470 LEPKSDREVMNAERL

-1491 LRDVAAGRAVLRQAG
+1491 LRDVVAGRAVLRQAG

-1614 WNPGA
+1614 WNPRT

-1624 VWGISRITASSRG
+1624 VWGDIPDNSVQPGAGNGEPVTAEVLAQRQA
-1637 PEMANR
+1637 EEAIRRETERRADEIVRKMAEN
-1643 SRQRYWHSGRLKR
+1643 K
-1656 PSAVKRNAAQMKLSG
+1656 PD
-1671 KWQRTNL
+1671 
-1678 TCRTA
+1678 
-1683 KQSWL
+1683 
-1688 SGILPDRSVTG
+1688 LPD
-1699 LPYLNGKP
+1699 GKTEQA
-1707 HCRRVCCVNHN
+1707 V
-1718 GSGKRSGRLPGKI
+1718 
-1731 CCRSVCSRWSGIWFV
+1731 
-1746 TCRKRKPWAETD
+1746 
-1758 TGRQTLMTTDNTNT
+1758 
-1772 TRNDSL
+1772 
-1778 AARTDTWLQSF
+1778 
-1789 LVWSPGQR
+1789 R
-1797 DIIKT
+1797 D
-1802 VALVLMVLDHINLIF
+1802 
-1817 QLKQEWMFLA
+1817 
-1827 GRGAFPLFALVWGLN
+1827 
-1842 LSRHAHIR
+1842 
-1850 QPAINRLWGWGIIAQ
+1850 
-1865 FAYYLA
+1865 
-1871 GFPWYEGNILFAFAV
+1871 
-1886 AAQVLT
+1886 
-1892 WCETRSG
+1892 
-1899 WRTAAAILLMALW
+1899 
-1912 GPLSG
+1912 
-1917 TSYGIAGLLM
+1917 IAGLERDRSAISEREAALPESV
-1927 LAVSYRL
+1927 LREPQRVREAVREVARENL
-1934 YRAEDRAER
+1934 LQER
-1943 LALLACLLAVIP
+1943 LQQMERDMVRDLQKEKTL
-1955 ALNLASSDAAA
+1955 
-1966 VAGLVMTVLT
+1966 G
-1976 VGLVSCAG
+1976 
-1984 KSLPRFWPGD
+1984 GD
-1994 FFPVFY
+1994 
-2000 ACHLAV
+2000 
-2006 LGVLA
+2006 
-2011 L
+2011 

>member
-232 EAFSSRSQAIRE
+232 EAFSGRSQTIRE

-269 DPEIRMAEWM
+269 DPEVRMAEWM

-289 RAYRDAAD
+289 RAYRDAVD
-297 QRAEIRTQAPG
+297 QRAETRTQTPG

-351 NGVIERARAGI
+351 AGVIERARAGI

-414 PRTAG
+414 PRTTG

-483 SGELITGRRQLQ
+483 SGELI
-495 EGMVFTPGSTVI
+495 
-507 VDQGEKLSLKETLTL
+507 
-522 LDGAA
+522 
-527 RHNVQ
+527 
-532 VLITD
+532 
-537 SGQRTG
+537 
-543 TGSAL
+543 
-548 MAMKDAGVNT
+548 
-558 YRWQGGEQRPATIIS
+558 
-573 EPDRNVRYDRLAGD
+573 
-587 FAASVKAGEESVAQ
+587 
-601 VSGVREQAILT
+601 
-612 QAIRSELKTQGV
+612 
-624 LGHPEVTMTA
+624 TMTA

-751 GRAEPATLP
+751 GRAEPASLP
-760 VADSPFT
+760 VSDSPFT

-785 SATVFASVTQMAM
+785 SAKVFASVTQMAM

-848 SLETAISLQ
+848 LLETAISLQ
-857 KTGLHT
+857 KAGLHT

-895 AAEGTGFT
+895 AAEGTSFID
-903 ELGGEINA
+903 LGGEINA

-965 LMETL
+965 LMEKL

-1002 FRAVMSAVNMLPASE
+1002 FRAVMSAVNMLPESE

-1113 RLQQTRSAADVVI
+1113 RLQQTRSAADVAI

-1195 MLKGET
+1195 MLKGEA

-1221 PEAREQTLIVTHLNE
+1221 PEAREQTLIITHLNE

-1278 STWENNPDALALVD
+1278 STWETHRDALALVD

-1331 LYTPDKIRV
+1331 LYTPDTIRV
-1340 GTGDRMRFTKSDRE
+1340 GSGDRMRFTKSDRE

-1361 VWTVT
+1361 VWTVM

-1381 RVIRPGQERAEQ
+1381 RVIRPGQEQAEQ

-1425 LMAGFES
+1425 QMAGFES

-1470 LEPKPDREVMNAQRL
+1470 FEPKPDREVMNAERL

-1624 VWGISRITASSRG
+1624 VWGDIPDNGVQPGAGNGEPVTAEVLAQRQAEEAIRRETERRADEIVRKMAQEKPDQPDGKTEQAVRAIAGQEQDRASSSERETAL
-1637 PEMANR
+1637 PESVLR
-1643 SRQRYWHSGRLKR
+1643 EPQRVQD
-1656 PSAVKRNAAQMKLSG
+1656 AVREVA
-1671 KWQRTNL
+1671 RENL
-1678 TCRTA
+1678 
-1683 KQSWL
+1683 
-1688 SGILPDRSVTG
+1688 
-1699 LPYLNGKP
+1699 
-1707 HCRRVCCVNHN
+1707 
-1718 GSGKRSGRLPGKI
+1718 
-1731 CCRSVCSRWSGIWFV
+1731 
-1746 TCRKRKPWAETD
+1746 
-1758 TGRQTLMTTDNTNT
+1758 
-1772 TRNDSL
+1772 
-1778 AARTDTWLQSF
+1778 LQ
-1789 LVWSPGQR
+1789 
-1797 DIIKT
+1797 
-1802 VALVLMVLDHINLIF
+1802 
-1817 QLKQEWMFLA
+1817 
-1827 GRGAFPLFALVWGLN
+1827 
-1842 LSRHAHIR
+1842 
-1850 QPAINRLWGWGIIAQ
+1850 
-1865 FAYYLA
+1865 
-1871 GFPWYEGNILFAFAV
+1871 
-1886 AAQVLT
+1886 
-1892 WCETRSG
+1892 
-1899 WRTAAAILLMALW
+1899 
-1912 GPLSG
+1912 
-1917 TSYGIAGLLM
+1917 
-1927 LAVSYRL
+1927 
-1934 YRAEDRAER
+1934 ER
-1943 LALLACLLAVIP
+1943 LQQMERDMVRDLQKEKTL
-1955 ALNLASSDAAA
+1955 
-1966 VAGLVMTVLT
+1966 G
-1976 VGLVSCAG
+1976 
-1984 KSLPRFWPGD
+1984 GD
-1994 FFPVFY
+1994 
-2000 ACHLAV
+2000 
-2006 LGVLA
+2006 
-2011 L
+2011 

>member
-1 MLSFSVVKSAGSA
+1 MMSIAQVRSAGSA

-28 SMGERWAGQGA
+28 SMGERWAGRGA

-65 DLSRMQDGSNKHR
+65 DLSRMQDGSNRHR

-92 MMAMLGGDKRLIDAH
+92 MMAMLGGDKRLIEAH

-150 RDQDPQLHTHVV
+150 RDQEPQLHTHAV

-183 TGFSENVLANRIAF
+183 TGFIENVYANQIAF
-197 GKIYQ
+197 GRLYREKLKEQ
-202 SELRQRVEALGY
+202 VEALGY

-232 EAFSSRSQAIRE
+232 EAFSGRSQAIRE

-269 DPEIRMAEWM
+269 DPEIKMAEWM

-289 RAYRDAAD
+289 RAYRDAAE
-297 QRAEIRTQAPG
+297 QRAYTRTQTPG

-340 LARTVGILPPE
+340 LAWTVGILPPE

-401 KQNRVTVH
+401 KQNRVTIH

-445 QRERVAELVMMARE
+445 QRERVAELAMMARE

-495 EGMVFTPGSTVI
+495 EGMAFTPGSTVI

-558 YRWQGGEQRPATIIS
+558 WRWQGGEQRPATIIS
-573 EPDRNVRYDRLAGD
+573 EPDRNVRYARLAGD
-587 FAASVKAGEESVAQ
+587 FAVSVKAGEESVAQ

-751 GRAEPATLP
+751 GR
-760 VADSPFT
+760 
-767 ALKLE
+767 
-772 NGWVETPGHSVSD
+772 
-785 SATVFASVTQMAM
+785 
-798 DNATLNGLARSG
+798 
-810 RDVRLYSSLD
+810 
-820 ETRTAEKLARHP
+820 
-832 SFTVVSEQI
+832 
-841 KARAGET
+841 
-848 SLETAISLQ
+848 
-857 KTGLHT
+857 
-863 PAQQA
+863 
-868 IHLAL
+868 
-873 PVLESKNLAFSMV
+873 
-886 DLLTEAKSF
+886 
-895 AAEGTGFT
+895 
-903 ELGGEINA
+903 
-911 QIKRGD
+911 
-917 LLYVDVAKG
+917 
-926 YGTGL
+926 
-931 LVSRASYEAE
+931 
-941 KSILRHILE
+941 
-950 GKEAVTPL
+950 
-958 MERVPGE
+958 
-965 LMETL
+965 
-970 TSGQRAATRMI
+970 
-981 LETSDRFTVV
+981 
-991 QGYAGVGKTTQ
+991 
-1002 FRAVMSAVNMLPASE
+1002 
-1017 RPRVVGLGPTHR
+1017 
-1029 AVGEMR
+1029 
-1035 SAGVDAQTLASFLHD
+1035 
-1050 TQLQQRSGE
+1050 
-1059 TPDFSNTLFL
+1059 
-1069 LDESSMVGN
+1069 
-1078 TDMARAYALIAAG
+1078 
-1091 GGRAVASGDT
+1091 
-1101 DQLQAI
+1101 
-1107 APGQPF
+1107 
-1113 RLQQTRSAADVVI
+1113 
-1126 MKEIVRQTPEL
+1126 
-1137 REAVYSL
+1137 
-1144 INRDVERALSGLE
+1144 
-1157 SVKPSQVPRQEGAW
+1157 
-1171 APEHSVTEFSHSQ
+1171 
-1184 EAKLAEAQQKA
+1184 
-1195 MLKGET
+1195 
-1201 FPDVPMTLYEAI
+1201 
-1213 VRDYTGRT
+1213 
-1221 PEAREQTLIVTHLNE
+1221 
-1236 DRRVLNS
+1236 
-1243 MIHDAREKAGELGKE
+1243 
-1258 QVMVPVL
+1258 
-1265 NTANI
+1265 
-1270 RDGELRRL
+1270 
-1278 STWENNPDALALVD
+1278 
-1292 SVYHRIA
+1292 
-1299 GISKD
+1299 
-1304 DGLITLEDAEGN
+1304 
-1316 TRLISPREAVAEGVT
+1316 
-1331 LYTPDKIRV
+1331 
-1340 GTGDRMRFTKSDRE
+1340 
-1354 RGYVANS
+1354 
-1361 VWTVT
+1361 
-1366 AVSGDSVTLSDGQQT
+1366 
-1381 RVIRPGQERAEQ
+1381 
-1393 HIDLAYAITA
+1393 
-1403 HGAQGASETFAI
+1403 
-1415 ALEGTEGNRK
+1415 
-1425 LMAGFES
+1425 
-1432 AYVALSRMKQ
+1432 
-1442 HVQVYTD
+1442 
-1449 NRQGWTDAINNAV
+1449 
-1462 QKGTAHDV
+1462 
-1470 LEPKPDREVMNAQRL
+1470 
-1485 FSTARE
+1485 
-1491 LRDVAAGRAVLRQAG
+1491 
-1506 LAGGDSPARFI
+1506 
-1517 APGRKYPQPYV
+1517 KYPQPYV

-1533 DRNGKSA
+1533 DRNGRSA

-1555 RGFSGEGRVKG
+1555 RGFSDEGRVKG

-1624 VWGISRITASSRG
+1624 VWGDIPDNSVQPGAGNGEPVTAEVLAQRQA
-1637 PEMANR
+1637 EEAIRRETERRADEIVRKMAE
-1643 SRQRYWHSGRLKR
+1643 HK
-1656 PSAVKRNAAQMKLSG
+1656 PD
-1671 KWQRTNL
+1671 
-1678 TCRTA
+1678 
-1683 KQSWL
+1683 
-1688 SGILPDRSVTG
+1688 LPD
-1699 LPYLNGKP
+1699 
-1707 HCRRVCCVNHN
+1707 
-1718 GSGKRSGRLPGKI
+1718 GRTEQAVREI
-1731 CCRSVCSRWSGIWFV
+1731 
-1746 TCRKRKPWAETD
+1746 A
-1758 TGRQTLMTTDNTNT
+1758 
-1772 TRNDSL
+1772 
-1778 AARTDTWLQSF
+1778 
-1789 LVWSPGQR
+1789 GQER
-1797 DIIKT
+1797 D
-1802 VALVLMVLDHINLIF
+1802 
-1817 QLKQEWMFLA
+1817 
-1827 GRGAFPLFALVWGLN
+1827 R
-1842 LSRHAHIR
+1842 
-1850 QPAINRLWGWGIIAQ
+1850 
-1865 FAYYLA
+1865 
-1871 GFPWYEGNILFAFAV
+1871 
-1886 AAQVLT
+1886 
-1892 WCETRSG
+1892 
-1899 WRTAAAILLMALW
+1899 AAITEREAALPESVLREPQRVREAVREVARENLLQ
-1912 GPLSG
+1912 
-1917 TSYGIAGLLM
+1917 
-1927 LAVSYRL
+1927 
-1934 YRAEDRAER
+1934 ER
-1943 LALLACLLAVIP
+1943 LQQMERDMVRDLQKEKTL
-1955 ALNLASSDAAA
+1955 
-1966 VAGLVMTVLT
+1966 G
-1976 VGLVSCAG
+1976 
-1984 KSLPRFWPGD
+1984 GD
-1994 FFPVFY
+1994 
-2000 ACHLAV
+2000 
-2006 LGVLA
+2006 
-2011 L
+2011 